1 MPLYSSLG
9 YNIEQDIDIET
20 VKGIQFSLL
29 SPDEIIKRSVC
40 EVTKTDTYAG
50 NEPVVNGL
58 FDIRMGA
65 LELNRLCGTCGL
77 KASLCPNHM
86 GHIVLETPL
95 FHIMFYDVTRKLM
108 KCMCFHCSKLIIS
121 EDTTDKHFKEEI
133 TRIKGIKNN
142 LKRFEGYVK
151 FITNVQSKYK
161 NGGICGFDGS
171 TGCENKLHY
180 NVKKTPFK
188 LHLEY
193 MEDKVKGEVEIT
205 AEQVL
210 KVFSR
215 LSDKDIEL
223 LGFNP
228 IWSRPEWLL
237 CTVLPVP
244 PPAVRPSIIEEN
256 GQRREDDLTHKLC
269 DIVKFNQ
276 FYKEKKER
284 NFNTDILKNSALILQ
299 YHVFTLLNN
308 SIPGITASL
317 QRNGRKMKS
326 VSDRMKKKD
335 GRIRGNLNAKRVDQ
349 SARSVITPDPYIS
362 IDQLGIP
369 IKVAMNLT
377 FPEIV
382 NANNIEKVKQLIL
395 NGPDVWPGA
404 KYIHKAGKNG
414 IIMNIKYCNLG
425 EMADNLQY
433 GDVVHRHIQ
442 DDDYVLFNRQP
453 SLHKMSMMC
462 HRAKIMPF
470 KTFRLNVLD
479 TPPYNADFDGDEMN
493 MHLPQTVQTM
503 NELKDLAY
511 IPYMI
516 ISQKDGVPI
525 IGMVQDVLLGSY
537 RISDDK
543 VRLDAKAVANLQMV
557 NSMFSGNLPSNT
569 KEYTGKEIYS
579 MILPPNMNT
588 KVKKFEVINSVIK
601 AGKLDKHSF
610 KALSSGLIP
619 LIYHDYGPT
628 ACRNFLD
635 NTQRLICRWLML
647 DGFSVGLSDLM
658 MEVDPKIAVK
668 DVIKTHKDQAIKLL
682 DDFRSGIEK
691 NDTIYDNESFI
702 ENKLI
707 NIVNKL
713 NKEVE
718 NICMQTLSDDT
729 NRMIN
734 MVNSG
739 SKGKISN
746 VTQIMGCVAQ
756 IKVEGKRIPYGFT
769 GRTLPHYTKYDDG
782 PEARGFVENG
792 FIEGLTPQEV
802 FFHAMGG
809 REGLIDTAVK
819 SVTGDTPILI
829 IENGYTKYINIGE
842 WIDSKIDNPDN
853 KTLVEQF
860 GPEDANMEML
870 GLFEN
875 EAYIPTCYHDGKVI
889 WGKMTNVSRHDSGDI
904 LYEIVTKSGRKVKVT
919 KSKSLIIWNADKQE
933 FVSMETDKVKIGD
946 AVPVS
951 TILPAPPV
959 SLKPYI
965 KMSKYF
971 DKKTT
976 IFSRDLFRAK
986 KMICD
991 KKQLP
996 GDWYE
1001 DNNGTVFT
1009 LPYPNQKALR
1019 RTLNESSE
1027 KIGLMHPNCVYSFY
1041 GVKITAHIP
1050 DKFQLDS
1057 DNGIFIGLFLADGN
1071 ARTKQGDIC
1080 ITKKETGVVNFVKYW
1095 FEKFDI
1101 NYRIDDRERKSSYDT
1116 YSVVGYSSI
1125 LANFLEKI
1133 LSHGA
1138 EHKYVPD
1145 FAMTAPI
1152 EFAKGIISGYFSGD
1166 GSIDT
1171 NTKTIRAGSISEKLI
1186 QTLSNLCARVGIFG
1200 KISKVNPTIENRGE
1214 DSKSYKTS
1222 KPSYVFYIRAK
1233 WAIKFK
1239 EEIILVNEEKQEKLL
1254 SLDIKQIEH
1263 MNFPTH
1269 NDVVLD
1275 KIVEINIIP
1284 QEIVMSTYP
1293 KAYDVTVPETG
1304 LFSTGHLVH
1313 VANTSDT
1320 GYIERRLVKSMEDT
1334 KVYYDFTVRN
1344 ATGVIVQFLYG
1355 EDGFDG
1361 AKVETQELPVIS
1373 MTPVEMVNNYL
1384 LRKEDELDVYMLKTT
1399 VDKIKKST
1407 YDKLNKLFEEICQD
1421 KDELITKVFD
1431 GAMKTDILYPIPF
1444 KRILIDAKTKL
1455 ENANIKRR
1463 KTDLDPEYVLEKITW
1478 VKNNLIIGSEACL
1491 FFKIL
1496 VNTYLNPKQMIVHY
1510 GFMKSIFNYIIEKVT
1525 KYFKQSVAHPG
1536 EMVGIVAA
1544 QTIGEI
1550 GTQMTLDSF
1559 HVSGTDA
1566 AVNAT
1571 SGVPRLKELLSVS
1584 KNIKTPT
1591 MFIHLK
1597 DDISKIDIINKI
1609 VPDEIVEECKKNS
1622 INVKTNIE
1630 VIRLCDVVYKSEIYW
1645 DEGTLTNIED
1655 DKEFVSMYNLFSS
1668 ETTEETSNLVLRLL
1682 IDKEKLL
1689 MYDLKM
1695 IDLYTQIIMNYSKY
1709 ITCVFSDDNSD
1720 QLIMRIKL
1728 DITSPHIYTLCQSE
1742 DHITILKAIEYNLI
1756 YNMLVKGVKGIKKVS
1771 LKSTRKA
1778 EYDIMEHNFKD
1789 VIRWSLNTD
1798 GTNMKA
1804 LFKDINVVYEKSR
1817 SNDIREIY
1825 TTLGIEAARKALVLE
1840 LDNVIGEGAINYRH
1854 VSLLVDTMTNRG
1866 QLMSIDRHG
1875 INRSD
1880 VGPLAKCSFEETTD
1894 MLVNASIFSEYD
1906 QLNGVSANVMLG
1918 HKPPCG
1924 TGDFDII
1931 IDEDKYTE
1939 IMKDIV
1945 ISKNDINTI
1954 IEDPDGEEENDI
1966 FINVNIPE
1974 YAKDSKDCFNR
1985 FS

>member
-9 YNIEQDIDIET
+9 YNIDQDIDIEPI
-20 VKGIQFSLL
+20 KGIQFSLL

-40 EVTKTDTYAG
+40 EITKTDTYAG

-86 GHIVLETPL
+86 GHIVLETPVY
-95 FHIMFYDVTRKLM
+95 HIMFYDIARKLL
-108 KCMCFHCSKLIIS
+108 KCVCFHCSKLIVS
-121 EDTTDKHFKEEI
+121 ENTTDKNYKDEI
-133 TRIKGIKNN
+133 TKIKNIKNN
-142 LKRFEGYVK
+142 QKRFESYVK
-151 FITNVQSKYK
+151 FITTIQSKYK
-161 NGGICGFDGS
+161 NGGVCGFDGS
-171 TGCENKLHY
+171 TGCNNKLHF

-193 MEDKVKGEVEIT
+193 MEDKEKKEIEVT

-210 KVFSR
+210 KVFKR
-215 LSDKDIEL
+215 LSDTDIEL

-276 FYKEKKER
+276 FYKEKKESKK
-284 NFNTDILKNSALILQ
+284 NIEILKNSALILQ

-382 NANNIEKVKQLIL
+382 NAQNIENVKQLIL
-395 NGPDVWPGA
+395 NGPDKWPGA
-404 KYIHKAGKNG
+404 KYIHKNN
-414 IIMNIKYCNLG
+414 ITINIKYCNLG
-425 EMADNLQY
+425 EVAEKLQY

-442 DDDYVLFNRQP
+442 DNDYVLFNRQP

-462 HRAKIMPF
+462 HRAKVMPF

-503 NELKDLAY
+503 TELKDLAY

-516 ISQKDGVPI
+516 ISQKDGIPI

-537 RISDDK
+537 RISDDSVK
-543 VRLDAKAVANLQMV
+543 INAKIVANLQMV
-557 NSMFSGNLPSNT
+557 NSMFDGNFSIPSNGF
-569 KEYTGKEIYS
+569 YTGKEVYS

-588 KVKKFEVINSVIK
+588 KVKKFEVINSKIK
-601 AGKLDKHSF
+601 SGKLDKHSF
-610 KALSSGLIP
+610 KSLSSGLIP
-619 LIYHDYGPT
+619 VIYHDYGAS

-658 MEVDPKIAVK
+658 MDKDSKDNVK
-668 DVIKTHKDQAIKLL
+668 ESIKAKKEEAIQLL
-682 DDFRSGIEK
+682 DKFRNRKIV

-707 NIVNKL
+707 NILNQL
-713 NKEVE
+713 NKNVE
-718 NICMQTLSDDT
+718 DICTNTLKDST

-739 SKGKISN
+739 SKGKSSN

-769 GRTLPHYTKYDDG
+769 GRTLPHYCKYDDG

-819 SVTGDTPILI
+819 SVTGDTPIII
-829 IENGYTKYINIGE
+829 IENGETKYINIGE

-853 KTLVEQF
+853 KTNIEYY
-860 GPEDANMEML
+860 GPDQANMEL
-870 GLFEN
+870 LKLN
-875 EAYIPTCYHDGKVI
+875 EKVFIPTCDEDGKTTWSILTTV
-889 WGKMTNVSRHDSGDI
+889 TRHDPGEILHKINTRSGREVIVTSSKSMLVLRDNKYIEVSPKDMKVGDI
-904 LYEIVTKSGRKVKVT
+904 
-919 KSKSLIIWNADKQE
+919 
-933 FVSMETDKVKIGD
+933 
-946 AVPVS
+946 VP
-951 TILPAPPV
+951 TILDMPKPPIEI
-959 SLKPYI
+959 SYI
-965 KMSKYF
+965 EMNKYF
-971 DKKTT
+971 PKNEYIYGTDFHK
-976 IFSRDLFRAK
+976 A
-986 KMICD
+986 
-991 KKQLP
+991 KQLMENAMEGRSKIP
-996 GDWYE
+996 PKWWE
-1001 DNNGTVFT
+1001 NNNGKEFT
-1009 LPYPNQKALR
+1009 LPYPSKAR
-1019 RTLNESSE
+1019 FQRVNSGRSNIENIKTGCFYPYGASREHGHMPEYFKLNYE
-1027 KIGLMHPNCVYSFY
+1027 
-1041 GVKITAHIP
+1041 
-1050 DKFQLDS
+1050 
-1057 DNGIFIGLFLADGN
+1057 NGIFIGLYLADGC
-1071 ARTKQGDIC
+1071 THWDSGTIS
-1080 ITKKETGVVNFVKYW
+1080 ITKEEQGVKDFVKKW
-1095 FEKFDI
+1095 FSNQGFKYQERIRETPLGKITQLNGYTRYYCEFFD
-1101 NYRIDDRERKSSYDT
+1101 
-1116 YSVVGYSSI
+1116 
-1125 LANFLEKI
+1125 KI
-1133 LSHGA
+1133 MGHGA
-1138 EHKYVPD
+1138 SYKHIPS
-1145 FAMTAPI
+1145 FAYTAPD
-1152 EFAKGIISGYFSGD
+1152 EFVFGLLNGYFSGD
-1166 GSIDT
+1166 GSVSK
-1171 NTKTIRAGSISEKLI
+1171 NTISASSASKELMTGI
-1186 QTLSNLCARVGIFG
+1186 MHLCSRFGIFG
-1200 KISKVNPTIENRGE
+1200 KISTYQMSENNLGTE
-1214 DSKSYKTS
+1214 NI
-1222 KPSYVFYIRAK
+1222 KPSYRINISAQWFV
-1233 WAIKFK
+1233 KFRDTVSPL
-1239 EEIILVNEEKQEKLL
+1239 INNLKQVKL
-1254 SLDIKQIEH
+1254 
-1263 MNFPTH
+1263 
-1269 NDVVLD
+1269 NDVVINNDHRYYKPFNNTIMD
-1275 KIVEINIIP
+1275 KIISIEPINP
-1284 QEIVMSTYP
+1284 EEKYKKV
-1293 KAYDVTVPETG
+1293 YDVTVPDT
-1304 LFSTGHLVH
+1304 LNFNI
-1313 VANTSDT
+1313 ANNLTLRDTSDT

-1361 AKVETQELPVIS
+1361 SKVEKQDIPIME
-1373 MTPVEMVNNYL
+1373 MTTFEMVDNYL
-1384 LRKEDELDVYMLKTT
+1384 LRKEDELNVYLLKDSMKNINFT
-1399 VDKIKKST
+1399 
-1407 YDKLNKLFEEICQD
+1407 KLNKLFDDIITDRNEI
-1421 KDELITKVFD
+1421 ITNVFN
-1431 GAMKTDILYPIPF
+1431 GYMKEFILHPIPF
-1444 KRILIDAKTKL
+1444 KRILLDAKSKL

-1463 KTDLDPEYVLEKITW
+1463 KSDLNPNYILDKLDWIKT
-1478 VKNNLIIGSEACL
+1478 NLILSESSSL
-1491 FFKIL
+1491 FFRFL
-1496 VNTYLNPKQMIVHY
+1496 VNTYLNPKQIIVHY
-1510 GFMKSIFNYIIEKVT
+1510 GFMKSIFDYVIDKIT
-1525 KYFKQSVAHPG
+1525 KYFKQSIAHPG

-1597 DDISKIDIINKI
+1597 DDISKTDPTNIEISSKDKKHTI
-1609 VPDEIVEECKKNS
+1609 VK
-1622 INVKTNIE
+1622 NVKNNIE

-1645 DEGTLTNIED
+1645 DDNTLTGIDD
-1655 DKEFVSMYNLFSS
+1655 DKQFVSIYNLFSNDLPNKS
-1668 ETTEETSNLVLRLL
+1668 KLVLRLL
-1682 IDKEKLL
+1682 IDKEK
-1689 MYDLKM
+1689 MIIYDLKM
-1695 IDLYTQIIMNYSKY
+1695 IDLYTQIYNNYNKY
-1709 ITCVFSDDNSD
+1709 INCIYSDDNAE
-1720 QLIMRIKL
+1720 QLIMRINL
-1728 DITSPHIYTLCQSE
+1728 DIESPHLISLCNTE

-1756 YNMLVKGVKGIKKVS
+1756 YNMLIKGIKGIKKVS
-1771 LKSTRKA
+1771 LKEITQQ
-1778 EYDIMEHNFKD
+1778 EYNSDENCFKK
-1789 VIRWSLNTD
+1789 ISRWSLNTD
-1798 GTNMKA
+1798 GTNMKM
-1804 LFKDINVVYEKSR
+1804 LFRDTNIVYQKTF

-1825 TTLGIEAARKALVLE
+1825 NTLGIEAARKALIIE
-1840 LDNVIGEGAINYRH
+1840 LDNVIGEGTINYRH
-1854 VSLLVDTMTNRG
+1854 ISLLVDTMTNRG

-1918 HKPPCG
+1918 HKAPCG
-1924 TGDFDII
+1924 TGDFDVI
-1931 IDEDKYTE
+1931 IDEDKYMD
-1939 IMKDIV
+1939 IMKDI
-1945 ISKNDINTI
+1945 IIQKNEITPI
-1954 IEDPDGEEENDI
+1954 LENQTDENI
-1966 FINVNIPE
+1966 FIDINIPE
-1974 YAKDSKDCFNR
+1974 VDNINTSCFTR

>member
-9 YNIEQDIDIET
+9 YNIDQDIDIET
-20 VKGIQFSLL
+20 IKGIQFSLL

-95 FHIMFYDVTRKLM
+95 YHIMFYDITRKLL
-108 KCMCFHCSKLIIS
+108 KCMCFHCSKLIVS
-121 EDTTDKHFKEEI
+121 ENTTNPVFKEEI
-133 TRIKGIKNN
+133 SRIKGIKNN
-142 LKRFEGYVK
+142 HKRFEAYIK
-151 FITNVQSKYK
+151 FITTIQSKYK
-161 NGGICGFDGS
+161 TGGKCGFDGS
-171 TGCENKLHY
+171 TGCENYLHF

-193 MEDKVKGEVEIT
+193 MVNKEKKETEVT

-210 KVFSR
+210 KVFKR
-215 LSDKDIEL
+215 LCDTDIEL

-284 NFNTDILKNSALILQ
+284 NQNVDILKNSALILQ

-382 NANNIEKVKQLIL
+382 NANNISKVREMIL
-395 NGPDVWPGA
+395 NGPDKWPGA
-404 KYIHKAGKNG
+404 KYIHKIGKNG
-414 IIMNIKYCNLG
+414 IIINIKYCNLG
-425 EMADNLQY
+425 EIAESLQY
-433 GDVVHRHIQ
+433 GDVVYRHIQ

-462 HRAKIMPF
+462 HRAKVMPY

-543 VRLDAKAVANLQMV
+543 VKLDAKAVSNLQMV
-557 NSMFSGNLPSNT
+557 NSMFDGNLPSNT
-569 KEYTGKEIYS
+569 KIYTGKEIYS

-610 KALSSGLIP
+610 KSLSSGLIP

-658 MEVDPKIAVK
+658 MEEEHRINVK
-668 DVIKTHKDQAIKLL
+668 EVIKKNKDEAIEVL
-682 DDFRSGIEK
+682 DKFRSGELK
-691 NDTIYDNESFI
+691 NDTIYDNEAFI

-707 NIVNKL
+707 NIVNLL
-713 NKEVE
+713 NREVE
-718 NICMQTLSDDT
+718 NICMKTLNDDT

-769 GRTLPHYTKYDDG
+769 GRTLPHYCKYDDG

-819 SVTGDTPILI
+819 SVTGDTPIII
-829 IENGYTKYINIGE
+829 IENGETKYINIGE

-870 GLFEN
+870 GLFET
-875 EAYIPTCYHDGKVI
+875 EAYIPSCYKDGKII

-904 LYEIVTKSGRKVKVT
+904 LYEIITKSGRNIKVT
-919 KSKSLIIWNADKQE
+919 KSKSLVIWNSDKKL
-933 FVSMETDKVKIGD
+933 FVETDTPNVKIGD
-946 AVPVS
+946 SIPVS
-951 TILPAPPV
+951 EILPEPPAV
-959 SLKPYI
+959 IKPYI
-965 KMSKYF
+965 DMTKYF
-971 DKKTT
+971 SKNEF
-976 IFSRDLFRAK
+976 IFSNDLFKAK
-986 KMICD
+986 DMIGNT
-991 KKQLP
+991 KALP

-1001 DNNGTVFT
+1001 KNNGNEFT

-1019 RTLNESSE
+1019 RTLNEGKARIE
-1027 KIGLMHPNCVYSFY
+1027 TMKPNSIYSY
-1041 GVKITAHIP
+1041 GSTRITTHFP
-1050 DKFQLDS
+1050 DKFNLDFE
-1057 DNGIFIGLFLADGN
+1057 NGVFIGLFLADGN
-1071 ARTKQGDIC
+1071 ARSKQGDIC
-1080 ITKKETGVVNFVKYW
+1080 ITKNEIGVIEFTKQW
-1095 FEKFDI
+1095 FSKFNI
-1101 NYRIDDRERKSSYDT
+1101 NYRIDDRTRKASYNT
-1116 YSVVGYSSI
+1116 YSIVGYSGI
-1125 LANFLEKI
+1125 LAKFLESA
-1133 LSHGA
+1133 LNHGA

-1145 FAMTAPI
+1145 FAITAPI
-1152 EFAKGIISGYFSGD
+1152 EFVKGIISGYFSGD
-1166 GSIDT
+1166 GSIDI
-1171 NTKTIRAGSISEKLI
+1171 NTKTITARSISEKLI
-1186 QTLSNLCARVGIFG
+1186 ITMSNLCARIGIFA
-1200 KISKVNPTIENRGE
+1200 KISKTEPTIENRGK
-1214 DSKSYKTS
+1214 DSKSFHTT
-1222 KPSYVFYIRAK
+1222 KPSYIMYIRAK
-1233 WAIKFK
+1233 WAVKFK
-1239 EEIILVNEEKQEKLL
+1239 QEILLVNNDKQTKLNKL
-1254 SLDIKQIEH
+1254 NITKLEH
-1263 MNFPTH
+1263 SNFPTH

-1275 KIVEINIIP
+1275 EIVDIKIIP
-1284 QEIVMSTYP
+1284 QEIVASVYP

-1304 LFSTGHLVH
+1304 MFSTGHLIH
-1313 VANTSDT
+1313 VTNTSDT

-1361 AKVETQELPVIS
+1361 SKVEIQELPIIK
-1373 MTPVEMVNNYL
+1373 MNTMEMVDNYL
-1384 LRKEDELDVYMLKTT
+1384 LRKEDELSIYMLKSIS
-1399 VDKIKKST
+1399 DKIKSST
-1407 YDKLNKLFEEICQD
+1407 YTRLNNLFEEIVND
-1421 KDELITKVFD
+1421 KNTIITQVFD
-1431 GAMKTDILYPIPF
+1431 GFMKTDILYPIPF

-1455 ENANIKRR
+1455 ENANVKRR
-1463 KTDLDPEYVLEKITW
+1463 KTDLEPEYVLDKIEW
-1478 VKNNLIIGSEACL
+1478 IKQNLILDSNACL
-1491 FFKIL
+1491 SFRLL

-1510 GFMKSIFNYIIEKVT
+1510 GFMKKIFDYIVEKIT
-1525 KYFKQSVAHPG
+1525 KYFKQSIAHPG

-1597 DDISKIDIINKI
+1597 DDISKIDITPNTREDDYKRLLD
-1609 VPDEIVEECKKNS
+1609 VKN
-1622 INVKTNIE
+1622 NIE

-1645 DEGTLTNIED
+1645 DDGSLNNLTNIEE
-1655 DKEFVSMYNLFSS
+1655 DKEFVKMYNLFSN
-1668 ETTEETSNLVLRLL
+1668 TQEESSKLVLRLL
-1682 IDKEKLL
+1682 IDKEKML
-1689 MYDLKM
+1689 MYDIKM
-1695 IDLYTQIIMNYSKY
+1695 IDLYTQITINYNKY
-1709 ITCVFSDDNSD
+1709 ISCIFSDDNAD

-1728 DITSPHIYTLCQSE
+1728 DISSPHIINLCNTE

-1771 LKSTRKA
+1771 LKSTRKL
-1778 EYDIMEHNFKD
+1778 EYDIEENTFKD
-1789 VIRWSLNTD
+1789 VLRWSLNTD
-1798 GTNMKA
+1798 GTNMKS
-1804 LFKDINVVYEKSR
+1804 LFKDINIVYEKSR

-1825 TTLGIEAARKALVLE
+1825 TTLGVEAARKALILE
-1840 LDNVIGEGAINYRH
+1840 LDNVIGEGTINYRH

-1918 HKPPCG
+1918 HKAPCG
-1924 TGDFDII
+1924 TGDFDVI
-1931 IDEDKYTE
+1931 IDEDKYID
-1939 IMKDIV
+1939 IMKDVIV
-1945 ISKNDINTI
+1945 YKNDITPI
-1954 IEDPDGEEENDI
+1954 LEEEEDDDI
-1966 FINVNIPE
+1966 FININIPTTE
-1974 YAKDSKDCFNR
+1974 NDSSKQCFVNR

>member
-9 YNIEQDIDIET
+9 YNIDQDIDIEPI
-20 VKGIQFSLL
+20 KGIQFSLL

-40 EVTKTDTYAG
+40 EITKTDTYAG

-86 GHIVLETPL
+86 GHIVLETPVY
-95 FHIMFYDVTRKLM
+95 HIMFYDIARKLL
-108 KCMCFHCSKLIIS
+108 KCVCFHCSKLIVS
-121 EDTTDKHFKEEI
+121 ENTTDKNFKDEI
-133 TRIKGIKNN
+133 TRIKNIKNN
-142 LKRFEGYVK
+142 LKRFEAYVK
-151 FITNVQSKYK
+151 FITTIQSKYK
-161 NGGICGFDGS
+161 NGGVCGFDGC
-171 TGCENKLHY
+171 TGCNNKLHF

-193 MEDKVKGEVEIT
+193 MEDKEKKEVEVT

-210 KVFSR
+210 KVFKR
-215 LSDKDIEL
+215 LSDTDIEL

-276 FYKEKKER
+276 FYKEKKESKK
-284 NFNTDILKNSALILQ
+284 NIEILKNSALILQ

-382 NANNIEKVKQLIL
+382 NEQNIENVKQLIL
-395 NGPDVWPGA
+395 NGPDKWPGA
-404 KYIHKAGKNG
+404 KYIHKNN
-414 IIMNIKYCNLG
+414 ITINIKYCNLG
-425 EMADNLQY
+425 EVAEKLQY

-442 DDDYVLFNRQP
+442 DNDYVLFNRQP

-462 HRAKIMPF
+462 HRAKVMPF

-503 NELKDLAY
+503 TELKDLAY

-516 ISQKDGVPI
+516 ISQKDGIPI
-525 IGMVQDVLLGSY
+525 IGMVQDVLLGAY
-537 RISDDK
+537 RISDDSVK
-543 VRLDAKAVANLQMV
+543 IDPKTVANLQMV
-557 NSMFSGNLPSNT
+557 NSMFDGNFSIPSNGF
-569 KEYTGKEIYS
+569 YTGKEVYS

-588 KVKKFEVINSVIK
+588 KVKKFEVINSKIK
-601 AGKLDKHSF
+601 SGKLDKHSF
-610 KALSSGLIP
+610 KSLSSGLIP
-619 LIYHDYGPT
+619 VIYHDYGAS

-658 MEVDPKIAVK
+658 MDKDSKESVK
-668 DVIKTHKDQAIKLL
+668 EAIKAKKEEAIQLL
-682 DDFRSGIEK
+682 DKFRNRKIV

-707 NIVNKL
+707 NILNQL
-713 NKEVE
+713 NKNVE
-718 NICMQTLSDDT
+718 EICTDTLKDDT

-739 SKGKISN
+739 SKGKSSN

-769 GRTLPHYTKYDDG
+769 GRTLPHYCKYDDG

-819 SVTGDTPILI
+819 SVTGDTPIII
-829 IENGYTKYINIGE
+829 IENGETKYINIGE

-853 KTLVEQF
+853 KTNIEYY
-860 GPEDANMEML
+860 GPDQANMEL
-870 GLFEN
+870 LKLN
-875 EAYIPTCYHDGKVI
+875 EKVFIPTCDEDGKTTWSILTTV
-889 WGKMTNVSRHDSGDI
+889 TRHDPGEILHKINTRSGREVIVTSSKSMLVLRDNKYIEVSPKDMKVGDI
-904 LYEIVTKSGRKVKVT
+904 
-919 KSKSLIIWNADKQE
+919 
-933 FVSMETDKVKIGD
+933 
-946 AVPVS
+946 VP
-951 TILPAPPV
+951 TILDMPKPPIEI
-959 SLKPYI
+959 SYI
-965 KMSKYF
+965 EMNKYF
-971 DKKTT
+971 PKNEYIYGTDFHK
-976 IFSRDLFRAK
+976 A
-986 KMICD
+986 
-991 KKQLP
+991 KQLMENAMEGRSKIP
-996 GDWYE
+996 PKWWE
-1001 DNNGTVFT
+1001 NNNGKEFT
-1009 LPYPNQKALR
+1009 LPYQSKAR
-1019 RTLNESSE
+1019 FQRVNSGRSNIENIKTGCFYPYGASREHGHMPEYFKLNYE
-1027 KIGLMHPNCVYSFY
+1027 
-1041 GVKITAHIP
+1041 
-1050 DKFQLDS
+1050 
-1057 DNGIFIGLFLADGN
+1057 NGIFIGLYLADGC
-1071 ARTKQGDIC
+1071 THWDSGTIS
-1080 ITKKETGVVNFVKYW
+1080 ITKEEQGVKDFVKKW
-1095 FEKFDI
+1095 FSNQGFKYQERIRETPLGKITQLNGYTRYYCEFFD
-1101 NYRIDDRERKSSYDT
+1101 
-1116 YSVVGYSSI
+1116 
-1125 LANFLEKI
+1125 KI
-1133 LSHGA
+1133 MGHGA
-1138 EHKYVPD
+1138 SYKHIPS
-1145 FAMTAPI
+1145 FAYTAPD
-1152 EFAKGIISGYFSGD
+1152 EFVIGLLNGYFSGD
-1166 GSIDT
+1166 GSVNK
-1171 NTKTIRAGSISEKLI
+1171 NTISASSASKELMTGI
-1186 QTLSNLCARVGIFG
+1186 MHLCSRFGIFG
-1200 KISKVNPTIENRGE
+1200 KISTHQMSENNLGTE
-1214 DSKSYKTS
+1214 NI
-1222 KPSYVFYIRAK
+1222 KPSYRINISAQWFV
-1233 WAIKFK
+1233 KFRDTVSPL
-1239 EEIILVNEEKQEKLL
+1239 INNLKQVKL
-1254 SLDIKQIEH
+1254 
-1263 MNFPTH
+1263 
-1269 NDVVLD
+1269 NDVVINNDHRYYKPFNNTIMD
-1275 KIVEINIIP
+1275 KIISIEPINP
-1284 QEIVMSTYP
+1284 EEKYKKV
-1293 KAYDVTVPETG
+1293 YDVTVPDT
-1304 LFSTGHLVH
+1304 LNFNI
-1313 VANTSDT
+1313 ANNLTLRDTSDT

-1361 AKVETQELPVIS
+1361 SKVEKQDIPIME
-1373 MTPVEMVNNYL
+1373 MTTFEMVENYL
-1384 LRKEDELDVYMLKTT
+1384 LRKEDELNVYLLKDAMKNINFTR
-1399 VDKIKKST
+1399 
-1407 YDKLNKLFEEICQD
+1407 LNKLFDDIITDRNEI
-1421 KDELITKVFD
+1421 ITNVFN
-1431 GAMKTDILYPIPF
+1431 GYMKEFILHPIPF
-1444 KRILIDAKTKL
+1444 KRILLDAKSKL

-1463 KTDLDPEYVLEKITW
+1463 KSDLNPNYILDKLDWIKT
-1478 VKNNLIIGSEACL
+1478 NLILGESSSL
-1491 FFKIL
+1491 FFRFL
-1496 VNTYLNPKQMIVHY
+1496 VNTYLNPKQIIVHY
-1510 GFMKSIFNYIIEKVT
+1510 GFMKSIFDYVIDRIT
-1525 KYFKQSVAHPG
+1525 KYFKQSIAHPG

-1591 MFIHLK
+1591 VFIHLK
-1597 DDISKIDIINKI
+1597 DDISKTDPTNTEITSKEKKHAI
-1609 VPDEIVEECKKNS
+1609 VK
-1622 INVKTNIE
+1622 NVKNNIE

-1645 DEGTLTNIED
+1645 DDNTLTGIDD
-1655 DKEFVSMYNLFSS
+1655 DKEFVSIYNLFSNDLPNKS
-1668 ETTEETSNLVLRLL
+1668 KLVLRLL
-1682 IDKEKLL
+1682 IDKEKMI

-1695 IDLYTQIIMNYSKY
+1695 IDLYTQIYNNYNKY
-1709 ITCVFSDDNSD
+1709 INCIYSDDNAE
-1720 QLIMRIKL
+1720 QLIMRINL
-1728 DITSPHIYTLCQSE
+1728 DIESPYLVTLCNTE

-1756 YNMLVKGVKGIKKVS
+1756 YNMLIKGIKGIKKVS
-1771 LKSTRKA
+1771 LKETTQQ
-1778 EYDIMEHNFKD
+1778 EYDIDENCFKK
-1789 VIRWSLNTD
+1789 ISRWSLNTD
-1798 GTNMKA
+1798 GTNMKM
-1804 LFKDINVVYEKSR
+1804 LFRDINIVYEKTF

-1825 TTLGIEAARKALVLE
+1825 NTLGIEAARKALIIE
-1840 LDNVIGEGAINYRH
+1840 LDSVIGEGTINYRH
-1854 VSLLVDTMTNRG
+1854 ISLLVDTMTNRG

-1918 HKPPCG
+1918 HKAPCG
-1924 TGDFDII
+1924 TGDFDVI
-1931 IDEDKYTE
+1931 IDEDKYID
-1939 IMKDIV
+1939 IMKDV
-1945 ISKNDINTI
+1945 IIYKNDITPI
-1954 IEDPDGEEENDI
+1954 LEEQEDDDDI
-1966 FINVNIPE
+1966 FININIPTTE
-1974 YAKDSKDCFNR
+1974 KNASNKCFVNR

>member
-9 YNIEQDIDIET
+9 YNIDQDIDIEPI
-20 VKGIQFSLL
+20 KGIQFSLL

-86 GHIVLETPL
+86 GHIVLETPVY
-95 FHIMFYDVTRKLM
+95 HIMFYDIARKLL
-108 KCMCFHCSKLIIS
+108 KCVCFHCSKLIIS
-121 EDTTDKHFKEEI
+121 ENTTDKNYKDEI
-133 TRIKGIKNN
+133 TKIKNIKNN
-142 LKRFEGYVK
+142 QKRFEAYVK
-151 FITNVQSKYK
+151 FITTIQSKYK
-161 NGGICGFDGS
+161 NGGVCGFDGS
-171 TGCENKLHY
+171 TGCNNKLHF

-193 MEDKVKGEVEIT
+193 MEDKEKKEIEVT

-210 KVFSR
+210 KVFKR
-215 LSDKDIEL
+215 LSDTDIEL

-276 FYKEKKER
+276 FYKEKKESKK
-284 NFNTDILKNSALILQ
+284 NIEILKNSALILQ

-382 NANNIEKVKQLIL
+382 NAQNIETVKGLIL
-395 NGPDVWPGA
+395 NGPDKWPGA
-404 KYIHKAGKNG
+404 KYIHKDN
-414 IIMNIKYCNLG
+414 ITINIKYCNLG
-425 EMADNLQY
+425 EVAEKLQY

-442 DDDYVLFNRQP
+442 DNDYVLFNRQP

-462 HRAKIMPF
+462 HRAKVMPF

-503 NELKDLAY
+503 IELKDLAY

-516 ISQKDGVPI
+516 ISQKDGIPI

-537 RISDDK
+537 RISDDSVK
-543 VRLDAKAVANLQMV
+543 INAKTVANLQMI
-557 NSMFSGNLPSNT
+557 NSMFDGNFSIPSNGF
-569 KEYTGKEIYS
+569 YTGKEVYS

-588 KVKKFEVINSVIK
+588 KVKKFEVINSKIK
-601 AGKLDKHSF
+601 SGKLDKHSF
-610 KALSSGLIP
+610 KSLSNGLIP
-619 LIYHDYGPT
+619 IIYHDYGAS

-658 MEVDPKIAVK
+658 MDKDSKDNVK
-668 DVIKTHKDQAIKLL
+668 ESIKAKKEEAIQLL
-682 DDFRSGIEK
+682 DKFRNRKIV

-707 NIVNKL
+707 NILNQL
-713 NKEVE
+713 NKNVE
-718 NICMQTLSDDT
+718 DICTNTLKDST

-739 SKGKISN
+739 SKGKSSN

-769 GRTLPHYTKYDDG
+769 GRTLPHYCKYDDG

-819 SVTGDTPILI
+819 
-829 IENGYTKYINIGE
+829 
-842 WIDSKIDNPDN
+842 
-853 KTLVEQF
+853 
-860 GPEDANMEML
+860 
-870 GLFEN
+870 
-875 EAYIPTCYHDGKVI
+875 
-889 WGKMTNVSRHDSGDI
+889 
-904 LYEIVTKSGRKVKVT
+904 
-919 KSKSLIIWNADKQE
+919 
-933 FVSMETDKVKIGD
+933 
-946 AVPVS
+946 
-951 TILPAPPV
+951 
-959 SLKPYI
+959 
-965 KMSKYF
+965 
-971 DKKTT
+971 
-976 IFSRDLFRAK
+976 
-986 KMICD
+986 
-991 KKQLP
+991 
-996 GDWYE
+996 
-1001 DNNGTVFT
+1001 
-1009 LPYPNQKALR
+1009 
-1019 RTLNESSE
+1019 
-1027 KIGLMHPNCVYSFY
+1027 
-1041 GVKITAHIP
+1041 
-1050 DKFQLDS
+1050 
-1057 DNGIFIGLFLADGN
+1057 
-1071 ARTKQGDIC
+1071 
-1080 ITKKETGVVNFVKYW
+1080 
-1095 FEKFDI
+1095 
-1101 NYRIDDRERKSSYDT
+1101 
-1116 YSVVGYSSI
+1116 
-1125 LANFLEKI
+1125 
-1133 LSHGA
+1133 
-1138 EHKYVPD
+1138 
-1145 FAMTAPI
+1145 
-1152 EFAKGIISGYFSGD
+1152 
-1166 GSIDT
+1166 
-1171 NTKTIRAGSISEKLI
+1171 
-1186 QTLSNLCARVGIFG
+1186 
-1200 KISKVNPTIENRGE
+1200 
-1214 DSKSYKTS
+1214 
-1222 KPSYVFYIRAK
+1222 
-1233 WAIKFK
+1233 
-1239 EEIILVNEEKQEKLL
+1239 
-1254 SLDIKQIEH
+1254 
-1263 MNFPTH
+1263 
-1269 NDVVLD
+1269 
-1275 KIVEINIIP
+1275 
-1284 QEIVMSTYP
+1284 
-1293 KAYDVTVPETG
+1293 
-1304 LFSTGHLVH
+1304 
-1313 VANTSDT
+1313 TSDT

-1361 AKVETQELPVIS
+1361 SKVEKQDIPIME
-1373 MTPVEMVNNYL
+1373 MTTFEMVDNYL
-1384 LRKEDELDVYMLKTT
+1384 LRKEDELNVYLLKDSMKNINFTR
-1399 VDKIKKST
+1399 
-1407 YDKLNKLFEEICQD
+1407 LNKLFDDIITDRNEI
-1421 KDELITKVFD
+1421 ITNVFN
-1431 GAMKTDILYPIPF
+1431 GYIKEFILHPIPF
-1444 KRILIDAKTKL
+1444 KRILLDAKSKL

-1463 KTDLDPEYVLEKITW
+1463 KSDLNPNYILDKLDWIKT
-1478 VKNNLIIGSEACL
+1478 NLILSESSSL
-1491 FFKIL
+1491 FFRFL
-1496 VNTYLNPKQMIVHY
+1496 VNTYLNPKQIIVHY
-1510 GFMKSIFNYIIEKVT
+1510 GFMKSIFDYVIDKIT
-1525 KYFKQSVAHPG
+1525 KYFKQSIAHPG

-1597 DDISKIDIINKI
+1597 DDISKTDPTNIEISSKDKKHTI
-1609 VPDEIVEECKKNS
+1609 VN
-1622 INVKTNIE
+1622 NVKNNIE

-1645 DEGTLTNIED
+1645 DDNTLTGIDD
-1655 DKEFVSMYNLFSS
+1655 DKQFVSIYNLFSNDLPNKS
-1668 ETTEETSNLVLRLL
+1668 KLVLRLL
-1682 IDKEKLL
+1682 IDKEK
-1689 MYDLKM
+1689 MVIYNLKM
-1695 IDLYTQIIMNYSKY
+1695 IDLYTQIYNNYNKY
-1709 ITCVFSDDNSD
+1709 INCIYSDDNAE
-1720 QLIMRIKL
+1720 QLIMRINL
-1728 DITSPHIYTLCQSE
+1728 DIESPHLISLCNTE

-1756 YNMLVKGVKGIKKVS
+1756 YNMLIKGIKGIKKVS
-1771 LKSTRKA
+1771 LKEITQQ
-1778 EYDIMEHNFKD
+1778 EYNSDENCFKK
-1789 VIRWSLNTD
+1789 ISRWSLNTD
-1798 GTNMKA
+1798 GTNMKM
-1804 LFKDINVVYEKSR
+1804 LFRDTNIVYEKTF

-1825 TTLGIEAARKALVLE
+1825 NTLGIEAARKALIIE
-1840 LDNVIGEGAINYRH
+1840 LDNVIGEGTINYRH
-1854 VSLLVDTMTNRG
+1854 ISLLVDTMTNRG

-1918 HKPPCG
+1918 HKAPCG
-1924 TGDFDII
+1924 TGDFDVI
-1931 IDEDKYTE
+1931 IDEDKYMD
-1939 IMKDIV
+1939 IMKDI
-1945 ISKNDINTI
+1945 IIQKNEITPILENQTDENIFIDINIPEVDDINT
-1954 IEDPDGEEENDI
+1954 
-1966 FINVNIPE
+1966 
-1974 YAKDSKDCFNR
+1974 SCFTR
-1985 FS
+1985 FSEI

>member
-133 TRIKGIKNN
+133 NRIKGIKNN

-151 FITNVQSKYK
+151 FITAVQSKYK

-193 MEDKVKGEVEIT
+193 MENKVKEEVEIT

-210 KVFSR
+210 KVFRR
-215 LSDKDIEL
+215 LSDKDIEM

-284 NFNTDILKNSALILQ
+284 NYNTDILKNSALILQ

-395 NGPDVWPGA
+395 NGPDLWPGA
-404 KYIHKAGKNG
+404 KYIHKVGKNG

-462 HRAKIMPF
+462 HRAKVMPF

-557 NSMFSGNLPSNT
+557 NSMFIGNLPSNT

-658 MEVDPKIAVK
+658 MEESPKIEVK
-668 DVIKTHKDQAIKLL
+668 DIIKTHKDQAIKLL
-682 DDFRSGIEK
+682 DDFRSGMEK

-718 NICMQTLSDDT
+718 NICMKTLSDDT

-829 IENGYTKYINIGE
+829 IENGETKYINIGE
-842 WIDSKIDNPDN
+842 WIDNILDNPDN
-853 KTLVEQF
+853 KTNIEYY
-860 GPEDANMEML
+860 GPEQANMEL
-870 GLFEN
+870 LN
-875 EAYIPTCYHDGKVI
+875 LKTPVLIPTCDEDGNSSWAELTTV
-889 WGKMTNVSRHDSGDI
+889 TRHDPGELLYKITTRSGR
-904 LYEIVTKSGRKVKVT
+904 EVIVTA
-919 KSKSLIIWNADKQE
+919 SKSMLILNA
-933 FVSMETDKVKIGD
+933 ETQKYNEVRPEDMKIGD
-946 AVPVS
+946 FVP
-951 TILPAPPV
+951 TILNMPKPPIET
-959 SLKPYI
+959 KYI
-965 KMSKYF
+965 EMDKYF
-971 DKKTT
+971 PRTEYVYGTDFHK
-976 IFSRDLFRAK
+976 AK
-986 KMICD
+986 ILMDEAMIGRS
-991 KKQLP
+991 KIVSK
-996 GDWYE
+996 WWE
-1001 DNNGTVFT
+1001 TNNGTEFI
-1009 LPYPNQKALR
+1009 LPYPSKAR
-1019 RTLNESSE
+1019 FQRVNSGRSNVDNIKEGCFYPFGASREHGHMPEKFMLNY
-1027 KIGLMHPNCVYSFY
+1027 N
-1041 GVKITAHIP
+1041 
-1050 DKFQLDS
+1050 
-1057 DNGIFIGLFLADGN
+1057 NGIFIGLYLADGCTHWD
-1071 ARTKQGDIC
+1071 AGTVS
-1080 ITKKETGVVNFVKYW
+1080 ITKDEEGVLDFATKWFNDHGFKHKITVRETIMGTITQFN
-1095 FEKFDI
+1095 
-1101 NYRIDDRERKSSYDT
+1101 
-1116 YSVVGYSSI
+1116 GYSRYYCE
-1125 LANFLEKI
+1125 FLDKI
-1133 LSHGA
+1133 VGHGA
-1138 EHKYVPD
+1138 GNKHIPN
-1145 FAMTAPI
+1145 FAYTAPD
-1152 EFAKGIISGYFSGD
+1152 EFVIGLLNGYFSGD
-1166 GSIDT
+1166 GSV
-1171 NTKTIRAGSISEKLI
+1171 SERNITASSASKELMDGI
-1186 QTLSNLCARVGIFG
+1186 MHLCSRFGIFG
-1200 KISKVNPTIENRGE
+1200 KISMYQAKNNNLNTVNILPSHRISITAQWVVKFREIVSPLINKLKQDRLDHINVNKDHRYYSPLNNTI
-1214 DSKSYKTS
+1214 K
-1222 KPSYVFYIRAK
+1222 
-1233 WAIKFK
+1233 
-1239 EEIILVNEEKQEKLL
+1239 
-1254 SLDIKQIEH
+1254 
-1263 MNFPTH
+1263 
-1269 NDVVLD
+1269 D
-1275 KIVEINIIP
+1275 KIISIEPIKP
-1284 QEIVMSTYP
+1284 EDKYLKM
-1293 KAYDVTVPETG
+1293 YDVTVP
-1304 LFSTGHLVH
+1304 STFNFTL
-1313 VANTSDT
+1313 ANNLTVYDTSDT

-1361 AKVETQELPVIS
+1361 SKVETQEIPVIG
-1373 MTPVEMVNNYL
+1373 MTNIEMVNNYL
-1384 LRKEDELDVYMLKTT
+1384 LRKEDELDMYMLKTT
-1399 VDKIKKST
+1399 IGKIKKTT
-1407 YDKLNKLFEEICQD
+1407 YNKLNTLFEEICND
-1421 KDELITKVFD
+1421 KNELITKVFD

-1463 KTDLDPEYVLEKITW
+1463 KTDLDPEYILEKIEW
-1478 VKNNLIIGSEACL
+1478 VKNNLIVGNTACL

-1510 GFMKSIFNYIIEKVT
+1510 GFMKSIFDYIIEKVT
-1525 KYFKQSVAHPG
+1525 KYFKQSIAHPG

-1597 DDISKIDIINKI
+1597 DDISKIDITNGV
-1609 VPDEIVEECKKNS
+1609 VPDDLVEECKKNS

-1645 DEGTLTNIED
+1645 DEGSLTNIED
-1655 DKEFVSMYNLFSS
+1655 DKEFVSIYKLFSS

-1682 IDKEKLL
+1682 IDKEKML

-1709 ITCVFSDDNSD
+1709 LTCVFSDDNSD

-1728 DITSPHIYTLCQSE
+1728 DINSPHISTLCQSE

-1778 EYDIMEHNFKD
+1778 EYDINEGNFKD
-1789 VIRWSLNTD
+1789 VLRWSLNTD
-1798 GTNMKA
+1798 GTNMKS

-1825 TTLGIEAARKALVLE
+1825 NTLGIEAARKALVLE

-1931 IDEDKYTE
+1931 IDEDKYME

-1945 ISKNDINTI
+1945 ISKNDISTI
-1954 IEDPDGEEENDI
+1954 VEEDVEHENDI
-1966 FINVNIPE
+1966 FINVNIPDYE
-1974 YAKDSKDCFNR
+1974 KGSKECFNR

>member
-9 YNIEQDIDIET
+9 YNIDQDIDIEPI
-20 VKGIQFSLL
+20 KGIQFSLL

-40 EVTKTDTYAG
+40 EITKTDTYAG

-86 GHIVLETPL
+86 GHIVLETPVY
-95 FHIMFYDVTRKLM
+95 HIMFYDIARKLL
-108 KCMCFHCSKLIIS
+108 KCVCFHCSKLIVS
-121 EDTTDKHFKEEI
+121 ENTTDKNFKDEI
-133 TRIKGIKNN
+133 TRIKNIKNN
-142 LKRFEGYVK
+142 LKRFEAYVK
-151 FITNVQSKYK
+151 FITTIQSKYK
-161 NGGICGFDGS
+161 NGGVCGFDGC
-171 TGCENKLHY
+171 TGCNNKLHF

-193 MEDKVKGEVEIT
+193 MEDKEKKEIEVT

-210 KVFSR
+210 KVFKR
-215 LSDKDIEL
+215 LSDSDIEL

-276 FYKEKKER
+276 FYKEKKESKK
-284 NFNTDILKNSALILQ
+284 NIEILKNSALILQ

-382 NANNIEKVKQLIL
+382 NEQNIENVKQLIL
-395 NGPDVWPGA
+395 NGPDKWPGA
-404 KYIHKAGKNG
+404 KYIHKNN
-414 IIMNIKYCNLG
+414 ITINIKYCNLG
-425 EMADNLQY
+425 EVAEKLQY

-442 DDDYVLFNRQP
+442 DNDYVLFNRQP

-462 HRAKIMPF
+462 HRAKVMPF

-503 NELKDLAY
+503 TELKDLAY

-516 ISQKDGVPI
+516 ISQKDGIPI
-525 IGMVQDVLLGSY
+525 IGMVQDVLLGAY
-537 RISDDK
+537 RISDDSVK
-543 VRLDAKAVANLQMV
+543 IDPKTVANLQMV
-557 NSMFSGNLPSNT
+557 NSMFDGNFSIPSNGF
-569 KEYTGKEIYS
+569 YTGKEVYS

-588 KVKKFEVINSVIK
+588 KVKKFEVINSKIK
-601 AGKLDKHSF
+601 SGKLDKHSF
-610 KALSSGLIP
+610 KSLSSGLIP
-619 LIYHDYGPT
+619 VIYHDYGAS

-658 MEVDPKIAVK
+658 MDKDSKESVK
-668 DVIKTHKDQAIKLL
+668 EAIKAKKEEAIQLL
-682 DDFRSGIEK
+682 DKFRNRKIV

-707 NIVNKL
+707 NILNQL
-713 NKEVE
+713 NKNVE
-718 NICMQTLSDDT
+718 EICTDTLKDDT

-739 SKGKISN
+739 SKGKSSN

-769 GRTLPHYTKYDDG
+769 GRTLPHYCKYDDG

-819 SVTGDTPILI
+819 SVTGDTPIII
-829 IENGYTKYINIGE
+829 IENGETKYINIGE

-853 KTLVEQF
+853 KTNIEYY
-860 GPEDANMEML
+860 GPDQANMEL
-870 GLFEN
+870 LKLN
-875 EAYIPTCYHDGKVI
+875 EKVFIPTCDEDGKTTWSILTTV
-889 WGKMTNVSRHDSGDI
+889 TRHDPGEILHKINTRSGREVIVTSSKSMLVLRDNKYIEVSPKDMKVGDI
-904 LYEIVTKSGRKVKVT
+904 
-919 KSKSLIIWNADKQE
+919 
-933 FVSMETDKVKIGD
+933 
-946 AVPVS
+946 VP
-951 TILPAPPV
+951 TILDMPKPPIEI
-959 SLKPYI
+959 SYI
-965 KMSKYF
+965 EMNKYF
-971 DKKTT
+971 PKNEYIYGTDFHK
-976 IFSRDLFRAK
+976 A
-986 KMICD
+986 
-991 KKQLP
+991 KQLMENAMEGRSKIP
-996 GDWYE
+996 PKWWE
-1001 DNNGTVFT
+1001 NNNGKEFT
-1009 LPYPNQKALR
+1009 LPYQSKAR
-1019 RTLNESSE
+1019 FQRVNSGRSNIENIKTGCFYPYGASREHGHMPEYFKLNYE
-1027 KIGLMHPNCVYSFY
+1027 
-1041 GVKITAHIP
+1041 
-1050 DKFQLDS
+1050 
-1057 DNGIFIGLFLADGN
+1057 NGIFIGLYLADGC
-1071 ARTKQGDIC
+1071 THWDSGTIS
-1080 ITKKETGVVNFVKYW
+1080 ITKEEQGVKDFVKKW
-1095 FEKFDI
+1095 FSNQGFKYQERIRETPLGKITQLNGYTRYYCEFFD
-1101 NYRIDDRERKSSYDT
+1101 
-1116 YSVVGYSSI
+1116 
-1125 LANFLEKI
+1125 KI
-1133 LSHGA
+1133 MGHGA
-1138 EHKYVPD
+1138 SYKHIPS
-1145 FAMTAPI
+1145 FAYTAPD
-1152 EFAKGIISGYFSGD
+1152 EFVIGLLNGYFSGD
-1166 GSIDT
+1166 GSVNK
-1171 NTKTIRAGSISEKLI
+1171 NTISASSASKELMTGI
-1186 QTLSNLCARVGIFG
+1186 MHLCSRFGIFG
-1200 KISKVNPTIENRGE
+1200 KISTHQMSENNLGTE
-1214 DSKSYKTS
+1214 NI
-1222 KPSYVFYIRAK
+1222 KPSYRINISAQWFV
-1233 WAIKFK
+1233 KFRDTVSPL
-1239 EEIILVNEEKQEKLL
+1239 INNLKQVKL
-1254 SLDIKQIEH
+1254 
-1263 MNFPTH
+1263 
-1269 NDVVLD
+1269 NDVVINNDHRYYKPFNNTIMD
-1275 KIVEINIIP
+1275 KIISIEPINP
-1284 QEIVMSTYP
+1284 EEKYKKV
-1293 KAYDVTVPETG
+1293 YDVTVPDT
-1304 LFSTGHLVH
+1304 LNFNI
-1313 VANTSDT
+1313 ANNLTLRDTSDT

-1361 AKVETQELPVIS
+1361 SKVEKQDIPIME
-1373 MTPVEMVNNYL
+1373 MTTFEMVENYL
-1384 LRKEDELDVYMLKTT
+1384 LRKEDELNVYLLKDAMKNINFTR
-1399 VDKIKKST
+1399 
-1407 YDKLNKLFEEICQD
+1407 LNKLFDDIITDRNEI
-1421 KDELITKVFD
+1421 ITNVFN
-1431 GAMKTDILYPIPF
+1431 GYMKEFILHPIPF
-1444 KRILIDAKTKL
+1444 KRILLDAKSKL

-1463 KTDLDPEYVLEKITW
+1463 KSDLNPNYILDKLDWIKT
-1478 VKNNLIIGSEACL
+1478 NLILGESSSL
-1491 FFKIL
+1491 FFRFL
-1496 VNTYLNPKQMIVHY
+1496 VNTYLNPKQIIVHY
-1510 GFMKSIFNYIIEKVT
+1510 GFMKSIFDYVIDRIT
-1525 KYFKQSVAHPG
+1525 KYFKQSIAHPG

-1591 MFIHLK
+1591 VFIHLK
-1597 DDISKIDIINKI
+1597 DDISKTDPTNTEITSKEKKHAI
-1609 VPDEIVEECKKNS
+1609 VK
-1622 INVKTNIE
+1622 NVKNNIE

-1645 DEGTLTNIED
+1645 DDNTLTGIDD
-1655 DKEFVSMYNLFSS
+1655 DKEFVSIYNLFSNDLPNKS
-1668 ETTEETSNLVLRLL
+1668 KLVLRLL
-1682 IDKEKLL
+1682 IDKEKMI

-1695 IDLYTQIIMNYSKY
+1695 IDLYTQIYNNYNKY
-1709 ITCVFSDDNSD
+1709 INCIYSDDNAE
-1720 QLIMRIKL
+1720 QLIMRINL
-1728 DITSPHIYTLCQSE
+1728 DIESPYLVTLCNTE

-1756 YNMLVKGVKGIKKVS
+1756 YNMLIKGIKGIKKVS
-1771 LKSTRKA
+1771 LKETTQQ
-1778 EYDIMEHNFKD
+1778 EYDIDENCFKK
-1789 VIRWSLNTD
+1789 ISRWSLNTD
-1798 GTNMKA
+1798 GTNMKM
-1804 LFKDINVVYEKSR
+1804 LFRDINIVYEKTF

-1825 TTLGIEAARKALVLE
+1825 NTLGIEAARKALIIE
-1840 LDNVIGEGAINYRH
+1840 LDSVIGEGTINYRH
-1854 VSLLVDTMTNRG
+1854 ISLLVDTMTNRG

-1918 HKPPCG
+1918 HKAPCG
-1924 TGDFDII
+1924 TGDFDVI
-1931 IDEDKYTE
+1931 IDEDKYID
-1939 IMKDIV
+1939 IMKNV
-1945 ISKNDINTI
+1945 IIQKNEITPILENQ
-1954 IEDPDGEEENDI
+1954 EDENI
-1966 FINVNIPE
+1966 FIDINIPE
-1974 YAKDSKDCFNR
+1974 VDNINTSCFTR
-1985 FS
+1985 FSEI

>member
-9 YNIEQDIDIET
+9 YNIDQDIDIEPI
-20 VKGIQFSLL
+20 KGIQFSLL

-40 EVTKTDTYAG
+40 EITKTDTYAG

-86 GHIVLETPL
+86 GHIVLETPVY
-95 FHIMFYDVTRKLM
+95 HIMFYDIARKLL
-108 KCMCFHCSKLIIS
+108 KCVCFHCSKLIVS
-121 EDTTDKHFKEEI
+121 ENTTDKNFKDEI
-133 TRIKGIKNN
+133 TRIKNIKNN
-142 LKRFEGYVK
+142 LKRFEAYVK
-151 FITNVQSKYK
+151 FITTIQSKYK
-161 NGGICGFDGS
+161 NGGVCGFDGC
-171 TGCENKLHY
+171 TGCNNKLHF

-193 MEDKVKGEVEIT
+193 MEDKEKKEVEVT

-210 KVFSR
+210 KVFKR
-215 LSDKDIEL
+215 LSDTDIEL

-276 FYKEKKER
+276 FYKEKKESKK
-284 NFNTDILKNSALILQ
+284 NIEILKNSALILQ

-382 NANNIEKVKQLIL
+382 NEQNIENVKQLIL
-395 NGPDVWPGA
+395 NGPDKWPGA
-404 KYIHKAGKNG
+404 KYIHKNN
-414 IIMNIKYCNLG
+414 ITINIKYCNLG
-425 EMADNLQY
+425 EVAEKLQY

-442 DDDYVLFNRQP
+442 DNDYVLFNRQP

-462 HRAKIMPF
+462 HRAKVMPF

-503 NELKDLAY
+503 TELKDLAY

-516 ISQKDGVPI
+516 ISQKDGIPI
-525 IGMVQDVLLGSY
+525 IGMVQDVLLGAY
-537 RISDDK
+537 RISDDSVK
-543 VRLDAKAVANLQMV
+543 IDPKTVANLQMV
-557 NSMFSGNLPSNT
+557 NSMFDGNFSIPSNGF
-569 KEYTGKEIYS
+569 YTGKEVYS

-588 KVKKFEVINSVIK
+588 KVKKFEVINSKIK
-601 AGKLDKHSF
+601 SGKLDKHSF
-610 KALSSGLIP
+610 KSLSSGLIP
-619 LIYHDYGPT
+619 VIYHDYGAS

-658 MEVDPKIAVK
+658 MDKDSKESVK
-668 DVIKTHKDQAIKLL
+668 EAIKAKKEEAIQLL
-682 DDFRSGIEK
+682 DKFRNRKIV

-707 NIVNKL
+707 NILNQL
-713 NKEVE
+713 NKNVE
-718 NICMQTLSDDT
+718 EICTDTLKDDT

-739 SKGKISN
+739 SKGKSSN

-769 GRTLPHYTKYDDG
+769 GRTLPHYCKYDDG

-819 SVTGDTPILI
+819 SVTGDTPIII
-829 IENGYTKYINIGE
+829 IENGETKYINIGE

-853 KTLVEQF
+853 KTNIEYY
-860 GPEDANMEML
+860 GPDQANMEL
-870 GLFEN
+870 LKLN
-875 EAYIPTCYHDGKVI
+875 EKVFIPTCDEDGKTTWSILTTV
-889 WGKMTNVSRHDSGDI
+889 TRHDPGEILHKINTRSGREVIVTSSKSMLVLRDNKYIEVSPKDMKVGDI
-904 LYEIVTKSGRKVKVT
+904 
-919 KSKSLIIWNADKQE
+919 
-933 FVSMETDKVKIGD
+933 
-946 AVPVS
+946 VP
-951 TILPAPPV
+951 TILDMPKPPIEI
-959 SLKPYI
+959 SYI
-965 KMSKYF
+965 EMNKYF
-971 DKKTT
+971 PKNEYIYGTDFHK
-976 IFSRDLFRAK
+976 A
-986 KMICD
+986 
-991 KKQLP
+991 KQLMENAMEGRSKIP
-996 GDWYE
+996 PKWWE
-1001 DNNGTVFT
+1001 NNNGKEFT
-1009 LPYPNQKALR
+1009 LPYQSKAR
-1019 RTLNESSE
+1019 FQRVNSGRSNIENIKTGCFYPYGASREHGHMPEYFKLNYE
-1027 KIGLMHPNCVYSFY
+1027 
-1041 GVKITAHIP
+1041 
-1050 DKFQLDS
+1050 
-1057 DNGIFIGLFLADGN
+1057 NGIFIGLYLADGC
-1071 ARTKQGDIC
+1071 THWDSGTIS
-1080 ITKKETGVVNFVKYW
+1080 ITKEEQGVKDFVKKW
-1095 FEKFDI
+1095 FSNQGFKYQERIRETPLGKITQLNGYTRYYCEFFD
-1101 NYRIDDRERKSSYDT
+1101 
-1116 YSVVGYSSI
+1116 
-1125 LANFLEKI
+1125 KI
-1133 LSHGA
+1133 MGHGA
-1138 EHKYVPD
+1138 SYKHIPS
-1145 FAMTAPI
+1145 FAYTAPD
-1152 EFAKGIISGYFSGD
+1152 EFVIGLLNGYFSGD
-1166 GSIDT
+1166 GSVNK
-1171 NTKTIRAGSISEKLI
+1171 NTISASSASKELMTGI
-1186 QTLSNLCARVGIFG
+1186 MHLCSRFGIFG
-1200 KISKVNPTIENRGE
+1200 KISTHQMSENNLGTE
-1214 DSKSYKTS
+1214 NI
-1222 KPSYVFYIRAK
+1222 KPSYRINISAQWFV
-1233 WAIKFK
+1233 KFRDTVSPL
-1239 EEIILVNEEKQEKLL
+1239 INNLKQVKL
-1254 SLDIKQIEH
+1254 
-1263 MNFPTH
+1263 
-1269 NDVVLD
+1269 NDVVINNDHRYYKPFNNTIMD
-1275 KIVEINIIP
+1275 KIISIEPINP
-1284 QEIVMSTYP
+1284 EEKYKKV
-1293 KAYDVTVPETG
+1293 YDVTVPDT
-1304 LFSTGHLVH
+1304 LNFNI
-1313 VANTSDT
+1313 ANNLTLRDTSDT

-1361 AKVETQELPVIS
+1361 SKVEKQDIPIME
-1373 MTPVEMVNNYL
+1373 MTTFEMVENYL
-1384 LRKEDELDVYMLKTT
+1384 LRKEDELNVYLLKDAMKNINFTR
-1399 VDKIKKST
+1399 
-1407 YDKLNKLFEEICQD
+1407 LNKLFDDIITDRNEI
-1421 KDELITKVFD
+1421 ITNVFN
-1431 GAMKTDILYPIPF
+1431 GYMKEFILHPIPF
-1444 KRILIDAKTKL
+1444 KRILLDAKSKL

-1463 KTDLDPEYVLEKITW
+1463 KSDLNPNYILDKLDWIKT
-1478 VKNNLIIGSEACL
+1478 NLILGESSSL
-1491 FFKIL
+1491 FFRFL
-1496 VNTYLNPKQMIVHY
+1496 VNTYLNPKQIIVHY
-1510 GFMKSIFNYIIEKVT
+1510 GFMKSIFDYVIDRIT
-1525 KYFKQSVAHPG
+1525 KYFKQSIAHPG

-1591 MFIHLK
+1591 VFIHLK
-1597 DDISKIDIINKI
+1597 DDISKTDPTNTEITSKEKKHAI
-1609 VPDEIVEECKKNS
+1609 VK
-1622 INVKTNIE
+1622 NVKNNIE

-1645 DEGTLTNIED
+1645 DDNTLTGIDD
-1655 DKEFVSMYNLFSS
+1655 DKEFVSIYNLFSNDLPNKS
-1668 ETTEETSNLVLRLL
+1668 KLVLRLL
-1682 IDKEKLL
+1682 IDKEKMI

-1695 IDLYTQIIMNYSKY
+1695 IDLYTQIYNNYNKY
-1709 ITCVFSDDNSD
+1709 INCIYSDDNAE
-1720 QLIMRIKL
+1720 QLIMRINL
-1728 DITSPHIYTLCQSE
+1728 DIESPYLVTLCNTE

-1756 YNMLVKGVKGIKKVS
+1756 YNMLIKGIKGIKKVS
-1771 LKSTRKA
+1771 LKETTQQ
-1778 EYDIMEHNFKD
+1778 EYDIDENCFKK
-1789 VIRWSLNTD
+1789 ISRWSLNTD
-1798 GTNMKA
+1798 GTNMKM
-1804 LFKDINVVYEKSR
+1804 LFRDINIVYEKTF

-1825 TTLGIEAARKALVLE
+1825 NTLGIEAARKALIIE
-1840 LDNVIGEGAINYRH
+1840 LDSVIGEGTINYRH
-1854 VSLLVDTMTNRG
+1854 ISLLVDTMTNRG

-1918 HKPPCG
+1918 HKAPCG
-1924 TGDFDII
+1924 TGDFDVI
-1931 IDEDKYTE
+1931 IDEDKYID
-1939 IMKDIV
+1939 IMKNV
-1945 ISKNDINTI
+1945 IIQKNEITPILENQ
-1954 IEDPDGEEENDI
+1954 EDENI
-1966 FINVNIPE
+1966 FIDINIPE
-1974 YAKDSKDCFNR
+1974 VDNINTSCFTR
-1985 FS
+1985 FSEI

>member
-9 YNIEQDIDIET
+9 YNIDQDIDIEPI
-20 VKGIQFSLL
+20 KGIQFSLL

-40 EVTKTDTYAG
+40 EITKTDTYAG

-86 GHIVLETPL
+86 GHIVLETPVY
-95 FHIMFYDVTRKLM
+95 HIMFYDIARKLL
-108 KCMCFHCSKLIIS
+108 KCVCFHCSKLIVS
-121 EDTTDKHFKEEI
+121 ENTTDKNFKDEI
-133 TRIKGIKNN
+133 TRIKNIKNN
-142 LKRFEGYVK
+142 LKRFEAYVK
-151 FITNVQSKYK
+151 FITTIQSKYK
-161 NGGICGFDGS
+161 NGGVCGFDGC
-171 TGCENKLHY
+171 TGCNNKLHF

-193 MEDKVKGEVEIT
+193 MEDKEKKEVEVT

-210 KVFSR
+210 KVFKR
-215 LSDKDIEL
+215 LSDSDIEL

-276 FYKEKKER
+276 FYKEKKESKK
-284 NFNTDILKNSALILQ
+284 NIEILKNSALILQ

-382 NANNIEKVKQLIL
+382 NEQNIENVKQLIL
-395 NGPDVWPGA
+395 NGPDKWPGA
-404 KYIHKAGKNG
+404 KYIHKNN
-414 IIMNIKYCNLG
+414 ITINIKYCNLG
-425 EMADNLQY
+425 EVAEKLQY

-442 DDDYVLFNRQP
+442 DNDYVLFNRQP

-462 HRAKIMPF
+462 HRAKVMPF

-503 NELKDLAY
+503 TELKDLAY

-516 ISQKDGVPI
+516 ISQKDGIPI

-537 RISDDK
+537 RISDDSVK
-543 VRLDAKAVANLQMV
+543 IDPKTVANLQMV
-557 NSMFSGNLPSNT
+557 NSMFDGNFSIPSNGF
-569 KEYTGKEIYS
+569 YTGKEVYS

-588 KVKKFEVINSVIK
+588 KVKKFEVINSKIK
-601 AGKLDKHSF
+601 SGKLDKHSF
-610 KALSSGLIP
+610 KSLSSGLIP
-619 LIYHDYGPT
+619 VIYHDYGAS

-658 MEVDPKIAVK
+658 MDKDSKESVK
-668 DVIKTHKDQAIKLL
+668 EAIKAKKEEAIQLL
-682 DDFRSGIEK
+682 DKFRNRKIV
-691 NDTIYDNESFI
+691 NDTIYDNETFI

-707 NIVNKL
+707 NILNQL
-713 NKEVE
+713 NKNVE
-718 NICMQTLSDDT
+718 EICTDTLKDDT

-739 SKGKISN
+739 SKGKSSN

-769 GRTLPHYTKYDDG
+769 GRTLPHYCKYDDG

-819 SVTGDTPILI
+819 SVTGDTPIII
-829 IENGYTKYINIGE
+829 IENGETKYINIGE

-853 KTLVEQF
+853 KTNIEYY
-860 GPEDANMEML
+860 GPDQANMEL
-870 GLFEN
+870 LKLN
-875 EAYIPTCYHDGKVI
+875 EKVFIPTCDEDGKTTWSILTTV
-889 WGKMTNVSRHDSGDI
+889 TRHDPGEILHKINTRSGREVIVTSSKSMLVLRDNKYIEVSPKDMKVGDI
-904 LYEIVTKSGRKVKVT
+904 
-919 KSKSLIIWNADKQE
+919 
-933 FVSMETDKVKIGD
+933 
-946 AVPVS
+946 VP
-951 TILPAPPV
+951 TILDMPKPPIEI
-959 SLKPYI
+959 SYI
-965 KMSKYF
+965 EMNKYF
-971 DKKTT
+971 PKNEYIYGTDFHK
-976 IFSRDLFRAK
+976 A
-986 KMICD
+986 
-991 KKQLP
+991 KQLMENAMEGRSKIP
-996 GDWYE
+996 PKWWE
-1001 DNNGTVFT
+1001 NNNGKEFT
-1009 LPYPNQKALR
+1009 LPYPSKAR
-1019 RTLNESSE
+1019 FQRVNSGRSNIENIKTGCFYPYGASREHGHMPEYFKLNYE
-1027 KIGLMHPNCVYSFY
+1027 
-1041 GVKITAHIP
+1041 
-1050 DKFQLDS
+1050 
-1057 DNGIFIGLFLADGN
+1057 NGIFIGLYLADGC
-1071 ARTKQGDIC
+1071 THWDSGTIS
-1080 ITKKETGVVNFVKYW
+1080 ITKEEQGVKDFVKKW
-1095 FEKFDI
+1095 FSNQGFKYQERIRETPLGKITQLNGYTRYYCEFFD
-1101 NYRIDDRERKSSYDT
+1101 
-1116 YSVVGYSSI
+1116 
-1125 LANFLEKI
+1125 KI
-1133 LSHGA
+1133 MGHGA
-1138 EHKYVPD
+1138 SYKHIPS
-1145 FAMTAPI
+1145 FAYTAPD
-1152 EFAKGIISGYFSGD
+1152 EFVIGLLNGYFSGD
-1166 GSIDT
+1166 GSVSK
-1171 NTKTIRAGSISEKLI
+1171 NTISASSASKELMTGI
-1186 QTLSNLCARVGIFG
+1186 MHLCSRFGIFG
-1200 KISKVNPTIENRGE
+1200 KISTYQMSENNLGTE
-1214 DSKSYKTS
+1214 NI
-1222 KPSYVFYIRAK
+1222 KPSYRINISAQWFV
-1233 WAIKFK
+1233 KFRDTVSPL
-1239 EEIILVNEEKQEKLL
+1239 INNLKQVKL
-1254 SLDIKQIEH
+1254 
-1263 MNFPTH
+1263 
-1269 NDVVLD
+1269 NDVVINNDHRYYKPFNNTIMD
-1275 KIVEINIIP
+1275 KIISIEPINP
-1284 QEIVMSTYP
+1284 EEQYKKV
-1293 KAYDVTVPETG
+1293 YDVTVPDT
-1304 LFSTGHLVH
+1304 LNFNI
-1313 VANTSDT
+1313 ANNLTLRDTSDT

-1361 AKVETQELPVIS
+1361 SKVEKQDIPIME
-1373 MTPVEMVNNYL
+1373 MTTFEMVENYL
-1384 LRKEDELDVYMLKTT
+1384 LRKEDELNVYLLKDAMKNINFT
-1399 VDKIKKST
+1399 
-1407 YDKLNKLFEEICQD
+1407 KLNKLFDDIITDRNEI
-1421 KDELITKVFD
+1421 ITNVFN
-1431 GAMKTDILYPIPF
+1431 GYMKEFILHPIPF
-1444 KRILIDAKTKL
+1444 KRILLDAKSKL

-1463 KTDLDPEYVLEKITW
+1463 KSDLNPNYILEKLDWIKT
-1478 VKNNLIIGSEACL
+1478 NLILGESSSL
-1491 FFKIL
+1491 FFRFL
-1496 VNTYLNPKQMIVHY
+1496 VNTYLNPKQIIVHY
-1510 GFMKSIFNYIIEKVT
+1510 GFMKSIFDYVVDRIT
-1525 KYFKQSVAHPG
+1525 KYFKQSIAHPG

-1591 MFIHLK
+1591 VFIHLK
-1597 DDISKIDIINKI
+1597 DDISKTDPTNTEITSKEKKHAI
-1609 VPDEIVEECKKNS
+1609 VK
-1622 INVKTNIE
+1622 NVKNNIE

-1645 DEGTLTNIED
+1645 DDNTLTGIDD
-1655 DKEFVSMYNLFSS
+1655 DKEFVSIYNLFSNDLPNKS
-1668 ETTEETSNLVLRLL
+1668 KLVLRLL
-1682 IDKEKLL
+1682 IDKEKMI

-1695 IDLYTQIIMNYSKY
+1695 IDLYTQIYNNYNKY
-1709 ITCVFSDDNSD
+1709 INCIYSDDNAE
-1720 QLIMRIKL
+1720 QLIMRINL
-1728 DITSPHIYTLCQSE
+1728 DIESPYLVTLCNTE

-1756 YNMLVKGVKGIKKVS
+1756 YNMLIKGIKGIKKVS
-1771 LKSTRKA
+1771 LKETTQQ
-1778 EYDIMEHNFKD
+1778 EYDIDENCFKK
-1789 VIRWSLNTD
+1789 ISRWSLNTD
-1798 GTNMKA
+1798 GTNMKM
-1804 LFKDINVVYEKSR
+1804 LFRDINIVYEKTF

-1825 TTLGIEAARKALVLE
+1825 NTLGIEAARKALIIE
-1840 LDNVIGEGAINYRH
+1840 LDSVIGEGTINYRH
-1854 VSLLVDTMTNRG
+1854 ISLLVDTMTNRG

-1918 HKPPCG
+1918 HKAPCG
-1924 TGDFDII
+1924 TGDFDVI
-1931 IDEDKYTE
+1931 IDEDKYID
-1939 IMKDIV
+1939 IMKNV
-1945 ISKNDINTI
+1945 IIQKNEITPILENQ
-1954 IEDPDGEEENDI
+1954 EDENI
-1966 FINVNIPE
+1966 FIDINIPE
-1974 YAKDSKDCFNR
+1974 VDNTNTSCFTR

>member
-9 YNIEQDIDIET
+9 YNIDQDIDIET
-20 VKGIQFSLL
+20 IKGIQFSLL

-40 EVTKTDTYAG
+40 EVIKTDTYAG

-95 FHIMFYDVTRKLM
+95 YHIMFYDITRKLL
-108 KCMCFHCSKLIIS
+108 KCMCFHCSKLLVS
-121 EDTTDKHFKEEI
+121 EDTTDKNFKEEI
-133 TRIKGIKNN
+133 IRIKNIKNN
-142 LKRFEGYVK
+142 QKRFDAYVK
-151 FITNVQSKYK
+151 FITSIHSKYK
-161 NGGICGFDGS
+161 SNGVCGFDGC
-171 TGCENKLHY
+171 TGCNNKLHY

-193 MEDKVKGEVEIT
+193 MEEKVKTEVEIT

-210 KVFSR
+210 KVFKR

-223 LGFNP
+223 LGFHP

-276 FYKEKKER
+276 FYREKKEKDK
-284 NFNTDILKNSALILQ
+284 NMDILKNSALILQ

-382 NANNIEKVKQLIL
+382 NSYNIESVKELIL
-395 NGPDVWPGA
+395 NGPDKWPGA
-404 KYIHKAGKNG
+404 KYIHKTNKNN
-414 IIMNIKYCNLG
+414 ITINIKYCNLG
-425 EMADNLQY
+425 EIADKLEY

-462 HRAKIMPF
+462 HRAKVMPF

-516 ISQKDGVPI
+516 ISQKDGIPI

-543 VRLDAKAVANLQMV
+543 VRIDAKAVANLQMV

-569 KEYTGKEIYS
+569 KIYTGKEVYS

-610 KALSSGLIP
+610 KSLSSGLIP

-658 MEVDPKIAVK
+658 MEEEHKINVK
-668 DVIKTHKDQAIKLL
+668 EVIKKNKDEAIKLL
-682 DDFRSGIEK
+682 DDFRSGQLR
-691 NDTIYDNESFI
+691 NDTIYDNEMFI

-707 NIVNKL
+707 NVVNKL
-713 NKEVE
+713 NKDVE
-718 NICMQTLSDDT
+718 NICMKTLNDDT

-739 SKGKISN
+739 SKGKNSN

-819 SVTGDTPILI
+819 SVTGDTPIII
-829 IENGYTKYINIGE
+829 IENGETKYINIGE

-853 KTLVEQF
+853 KSNIEYYGADQ
-860 GPEDANMEML
+860 ANMEL
-870 GLFEN
+870 LKLN
-875 EAYIPTCYHDGKVI
+875 EQVFIPTCDEDGKSTWSILTTV
-889 WGKMTNVSRHDSGDI
+889 TRHDPGEILHKINTRSGREVIVTSSKSMLVLRNDKYVEVSPKDMKVGDI
-904 LYEIVTKSGRKVKVT
+904 
-919 KSKSLIIWNADKQE
+919 
-933 FVSMETDKVKIGD
+933 
-946 AVPVS
+946 VP
-951 TILPAPPV
+951 TILDMPKPPIEI
-959 SLKPYI
+959 SYI
-965 KMSKYF
+965 EMNKYF
-971 DKKTT
+971 PKTEYIYGT
-976 IFSRDLFRAK
+976 DFHKA
-986 KMICD
+986 
-991 KKQLP
+991 KQLMDNAMEGRFKIP
-996 GDWYE
+996 PKWWE
-1001 DNNGTVFT
+1001 NNNGKEFT
-1009 LPYPNQKALR
+1009 LPYPSKAR
-1019 RTLNESSE
+1019 FQRVNSGRSNVENIKEGCFYPYGASREHGHMPDTFKLNYE
-1027 KIGLMHPNCVYSFY
+1027 
-1041 GVKITAHIP
+1041 
-1050 DKFQLDS
+1050 
-1057 DNGIFIGLFLADGN
+1057 NGIFIGLYLADGC
-1071 ARTKQGDIC
+1071 THWDSGTIS
-1080 ITKKETGVVNFVKYW
+1080 ITKEEQGVKDFVKKW
-1095 FEKFDI
+1095 FSNQGFKYQERVRETPLGKITQLNGYTRYYCKFFD
-1101 NYRIDDRERKSSYDT
+1101 
-1116 YSVVGYSSI
+1116 
-1125 LANFLEKI
+1125 KI
-1133 LSHGA
+1133 MGHGA
-1138 EHKYVPD
+1138 PYKHIPN
-1145 FAMTAPI
+1145 FAYTAPD
-1152 EFAKGIISGYFSGD
+1152 EFVIGLLNGYFSGD
-1166 GSIDT
+1166 GSVSKN
-1171 NTKTIRAGSISEKLI
+1171 NTISASSASKELMTGI
-1186 QTLSNLCARVGIFG
+1186 MHLCSRFGIFG
-1200 KISKVNPTIENRGE
+1200 KISKYQMTENNLGTE
-1214 DSKSYKTS
+1214 NI
-1222 KPSYVFYIRAK
+1222 KPSYRINISAQWFVKFRETLSPLINNLK
-1233 WAIKFK
+1233 QIKLNNAVINNDHRYYK
-1239 EEIILVNEEKQEKLL
+1239 PLNNTIMDKIISIEPINPEEKYK
-1254 SLDIKQIEH
+1254 K
-1263 MNFPTH
+1263 
-1269 NDVVLD
+1269 V
-1275 KIVEINIIP
+1275 
-1284 QEIVMSTYP
+1284 
-1293 KAYDVTVPETG
+1293 YDVTVPDT
-1304 LFSTGHLVH
+1304 LNFNI
-1313 VANTSDT
+1313 ANNLIVRDTSDT

-1361 AKVETQELPVIS
+1361 SKVEKQEIPVIK
-1373 MTPVEMVNNYL
+1373 MNTLEMVDNYL
-1384 LRKEDELDVYMLKTT
+1384 LRKEDELSVYMLKST

-1407 YDKLNKLFEEICQD
+1407 YDKLNKLFEEIVND
-1421 KDELITKVFD
+1421 KTEIINKVFD
-1431 GAMKTDILYPIPF
+1431 GCMKTDILYCIPF
-1444 KRILIDAKTKL
+1444 ERILIDAKTKL
-1455 ENANIKRR
+1455 ENANVKRR
-1463 KTDLDPEYVLEKITW
+1463 KTDLDPEYVLDKIDW
-1478 VKNNLIIGSEACL
+1478 IKNNLILDEKASL
-1491 FFKIL
+1491 FFRLL

-1510 GFMKSIFNYIIEKVT
+1510 GFMKTIFDYIIEKVI
-1525 KYFKQSVAHPG
+1525 KSFKQSIAHPG

-1597 DDISKIDIINKI
+1597 DDISKIDI
-1609 VPDEIVEECKKNS
+1609 PDIDKKDEQLIEEYKRNS
-1622 INVKTNIE
+1622 INVKNNIE

-1645 DEGTLTNIED
+1645 DDNTLTNIED
-1655 DKEFVSMYNLFSS
+1655 DKEFVAMYNLFSN
-1668 ETTEETSNLVLRLL
+1668 EEENKSNLVLRLL
-1682 IDKEKLL
+1682 IDKEKML

-1695 IDLYTQIIMNYSKY
+1695 IDLYTQISINYSKY
-1709 ITCVFSDDNSD
+1709 INCIYSDDNAE

-1728 DITSPHIYTLCQSE
+1728 DINSPNINTLCQTE

-1756 YNMLVKGVKGIKKVS
+1756 YNMLIKGIKGIKKVS
-1771 LKSTRKA
+1771 LKSITKQ
-1778 EYDIMEHNFKD
+1778 EYDNDENNFKS
-1789 VIRWSLNTD
+1789 VLRWSLNTD
-1798 GTNMKA
+1798 GTNMKM
-1804 LFKDINVVYEKSR
+1804 LFKNINVVYQKSY

-1825 TTLGIEAARKALVLE
+1825 TTLGIEAARKALILE

-1854 VSLLVDTMTNRG
+1854 LSLLVDTMTNRG

-1918 HKPPCG
+1918 HKTPCG

-1931 IDEDKYTE
+1931 IDEDKYINT
-1939 IMKDIV
+1939 MKDI
-1945 ISKNDINTI
+1945 IIHKNNITPI
-1954 IEDPDGEEENDI
+1954 IENEEDEDI
-1966 FINVNIPE
+1966 FINVNIPDISNT
-1974 YAKDSKDCFNR
+1974 DSSKQCFINR

>member
-9 YNIEQDIDIET
+9 YNIDQDIDIET
-20 VKGIQFSLL
+20 IKGIQFSLL

-95 FHIMFYDVTRKLM
+95 YHIMFYDITRKLL

-121 EDTTDKHFKEEI
+121 ENTTDKVFKEEI

-142 LKRFEGYVK
+142 HKRFEAYVK
-151 FITNVQSKYK
+151 FITTIQSKYK
-161 NGGICGFDGS
+161 TGGKCGFDGC
-171 TGCENKLHY
+171 TGCENSLHF

-193 MEDKVKGEVEIT
+193 MDVDKEKSEVEVT

-210 KVFSR
+210 KVFKR

-284 NFNTDILKNSALILQ
+284 NQNVDILKNSALILQ

-382 NANNIEKVKQLIL
+382 NANNINKVREMIL
-395 NGPDVWPGA
+395 NGPDKWPGA
-404 KYIHKAGKNG
+404 KYIHKTGKNG
-414 IIMNIKYCNLG
+414 IIINIKYRNLG
-425 EMADNLQY
+425 EIAESLQY

-462 HRAKIMPF
+462 HRAKVMPY

-543 VRLDAKAVANLQMV
+543 VKLDAKAVSNLQMV
-557 NSMFSGNLPSNT
+557 NSMFDGNLPSNT
-569 KEYTGKEIYS
+569 KIYTGKEIYS

-601 AGKLDKHSF
+601 TGKLDKHSF
-610 KALSSGLIP
+610 KSLSSGLIP

-658 MEVDPKIAVK
+658 MDKNDK
-668 DVIKTHKDQAIKLL
+668 DAIKAIIKKQKDEASKVL
-682 DDFRSGIEK
+682 DKFRSGELK

-707 NIVNKL
+707 NIVNLL
-713 NKEVE
+713 NREVE
-718 NICMQTLSDDT
+718 NICMEKLNDDT

-739 SKGKISN
+739 SKGKTSN

-769 GRTLPHYTKYDDG
+769 GRTLPHYCKYDDG
-782 PEARGFVENG
+782 PDARGFVENG

-819 SVTGDTPILI
+819 
-829 IENGYTKYINIGE
+829 
-842 WIDSKIDNPDN
+842 
-853 KTLVEQF
+853 
-860 GPEDANMEML
+860 
-870 GLFEN
+870 
-875 EAYIPTCYHDGKVI
+875 
-889 WGKMTNVSRHDSGDI
+889 
-904 LYEIVTKSGRKVKVT
+904 
-919 KSKSLIIWNADKQE
+919 
-933 FVSMETDKVKIGD
+933 
-946 AVPVS
+946 
-951 TILPAPPV
+951 
-959 SLKPYI
+959 
-965 KMSKYF
+965 
-971 DKKTT
+971 
-976 IFSRDLFRAK
+976 
-986 KMICD
+986 
-991 KKQLP
+991 
-996 GDWYE
+996 
-1001 DNNGTVFT
+1001 
-1009 LPYPNQKALR
+1009 
-1019 RTLNESSE
+1019 
-1027 KIGLMHPNCVYSFY
+1027 
-1041 GVKITAHIP
+1041 
-1050 DKFQLDS
+1050 
-1057 DNGIFIGLFLADGN
+1057 
-1071 ARTKQGDIC
+1071 
-1080 ITKKETGVVNFVKYW
+1080 
-1095 FEKFDI
+1095 
-1101 NYRIDDRERKSSYDT
+1101 
-1116 YSVVGYSSI
+1116 
-1125 LANFLEKI
+1125 
-1133 LSHGA
+1133 
-1138 EHKYVPD
+1138 
-1145 FAMTAPI
+1145 
-1152 EFAKGIISGYFSGD
+1152 
-1166 GSIDT
+1166 
-1171 NTKTIRAGSISEKLI
+1171 
-1186 QTLSNLCARVGIFG
+1186 
-1200 KISKVNPTIENRGE
+1200 
-1214 DSKSYKTS
+1214 
-1222 KPSYVFYIRAK
+1222 
-1233 WAIKFK
+1233 
-1239 EEIILVNEEKQEKLL
+1239 
-1254 SLDIKQIEH
+1254 
-1263 MNFPTH
+1263 
-1269 NDVVLD
+1269 
-1275 KIVEINIIP
+1275 
-1284 QEIVMSTYP
+1284 
-1293 KAYDVTVPETG
+1293 
-1304 LFSTGHLVH
+1304 
-1313 VANTSDT
+1313 TSDT

-1361 AKVETQELPVIS
+1361 SKVETQELPIVN
-1373 MTPVEMVNNYL
+1373 MNMMEMVDNYL
-1384 LRKEDELDVYMLKTT
+1384 LRKEDELDLYMLKTT
-1399 VDKIKKST
+1399 ISKIKNTT
-1407 YDKLNKLFEEICQD
+1407 YDKLNNLFEEIVND
-1421 KDELITKVFD
+1421 KKEIITKVFD
-1431 GAMKTDILYPIPF
+1431 GFRKTDILYPIPF

-1455 ENANIKRR
+1455 ENAKVKRR
-1463 KTDLDPEYVLEKITW
+1463 KTDLDPEYILDNIKWIKENLVLDSK
-1478 VKNNLIIGSEACL
+1478 ACL
-1491 FFKIL
+1491 YFRLL

-1510 GFMKSIFNYIIEKVT
+1510 GFMKSIFDYIVKKII
-1525 KYFKQSVAHPG
+1525 KYFKQSIAHPG

-1597 DDISKIDIINKI
+1597 DDISKICVSDTLGEKI
-1609 VPDEIVEECKKNS
+1609 ENLTEEYKKNS
-1622 INVKTNIE
+1622 INVKNNIE

-1645 DEGTLTNIED
+1645 DDGSLTNIEE
-1655 DKEFVSMYNLFSS
+1655 DKKFVSMYNYFS
-1668 ETTEETSNLVLRLL
+1668 TTQEEGSKLVLRLL
-1682 IDKEKLL
+1682 IDKEKML
-1689 MYDLKM
+1689 MYDIKM
-1695 IDLYTQIIMNYSKY
+1695 IDLYTQICINYSKY
-1709 ITCVFSDDNSD
+1709 ITCIFSDDNAD
-1720 QLIMRIKL
+1720 QLVMRIKL
-1728 DITSPHIYTLCQSE
+1728 DINSSHITVLCNTE

-1771 LKSTRKA
+1771 LKSTRKP
-1778 EYDIMEHNFKD
+1778 EYDVEENTFKD
-1789 VIRWSLNTD
+1789 VLRWSLNTD
-1798 GTNMKA
+1798 GTNMKS
-1804 LFKDINVVYEKSR
+1804 LFKDINIVYEKSR

-1825 TTLGIEAARKALVLE
+1825 TTLGVEAARKALVLE

-1918 HKPPCG
+1918 HKAPCG
-1924 TGDFDII
+1924 TGDFDVI
-1931 IDEDKYTE
+1931 IDEDKYID
-1939 IMKDIV
+1939 IMKDI
-1945 ISKNDINTI
+1945 IIHKNDISTI
-1954 IEDPDGEEENDI
+1954 VEEYEEDDDDI
-1966 FINVNIPE
+1966 FININIPTTE
-1974 YAKDSKDCFNR
+1974 NTSKQCFINR

>member
-9 YNIEQDIDIET
+9 YNIDQDIDIET
-20 VKGIQFSLL
+20 IKGIQFSLL

-95 FHIMFYDVTRKLM
+95 YHIMFYDITRKLL
-108 KCMCFHCSKLIIS
+108 KCMCFHCSKLIVS
-121 EDTTDKHFKEEI
+121 EDTTDKNFKEEI
-133 TRIKGIKNN
+133 IRIKNIKNN
-142 LKRFEGYVK
+142 QKRFDAYLK
-151 FITNVQSKYK
+151 FITSIQSKYK
-161 NGGICGFDGS
+161 NNGLCGFDGC
-171 TGCENKLHY
+171 TGCDNRLHY

-193 MEDKVKGEVEIT
+193 ITEDKTKTEIEIT

-210 KVFSR
+210 KVFKR

-223 LGFNP
+223 LGFHP

-276 FYKEKKER
+276 FYKEKKDKDK
-284 NFNTDILKNSALILQ
+284 NMDILKNSALILQ

-382 NANNIEKVKQLIL
+382 NSYNIERVKELIL
-395 NGPDVWPGA
+395 NGPDKWPGA
-404 KYIHKAGKNG
+404 KYIHKTNKNN
-414 IIMNIKYCNLG
+414 ITINIKYCNLG
-425 EMADNLQY
+425 EIADKLEY

-462 HRAKIMPF
+462 HRAKVMPF

-516 ISQKDGVPI
+516 ISQKDGIPI

-543 VRLDAKAVANLQMV
+543 VRIDAKAVANLQMV

-569 KEYTGKEIYS
+569 KIYTGKEVYS

-610 KALSSGLIP
+610 KSLSSGLIP

-658 MEVDPKIAVK
+658 MEEEHKINVK
-668 DVIKTHKDQAIKLL
+668 EVIKKNKDEAIKLL
-682 DDFRSGIEK
+682 DDFRSGQLR
-691 NDTIYDNESFI
+691 NDTIYDNEMFI

-707 NIVNKL
+707 NVVNKL
-713 NKEVE
+713 NKDVE
-718 NICMQTLSDDT
+718 NICMKTLNDDT

-739 SKGKISN
+739 SKGKNSN

-819 SVTGDTPILI
+819 SVTGDTPIII
-829 IENGYTKYINIGE
+829 IENGETKYINIGE

-853 KTLVEQF
+853 KSNIEYYGADQ
-860 GPEDANMEML
+860 ANMEL
-870 GLFEN
+870 LKLN
-875 EAYIPTCYHDGKVI
+875 EQVFIPTCDEDGKSTWSILTTV
-889 WGKMTNVSRHDSGDI
+889 TRHDPGEILHKINTRSGREVIVTSSKSMLVLRNDKYVEVSPKDMKVGDI
-904 LYEIVTKSGRKVKVT
+904 
-919 KSKSLIIWNADKQE
+919 
-933 FVSMETDKVKIGD
+933 
-946 AVPVS
+946 VP
-951 TILPAPPV
+951 TILDMPKPPIEI
-959 SLKPYI
+959 SYI
-965 KMSKYF
+965 EMNKYF
-971 DKKTT
+971 PKNEYIYGTDFHK
-976 IFSRDLFRAK
+976 A
-986 KMICD
+986 
-991 KKQLP
+991 KQLMDNAMEGRSKIP
-996 GDWYE
+996 PKWWE
-1001 DNNGTVFT
+1001 NNNGKEFT
-1009 LPYPNQKALR
+1009 LPYPLKAR
-1019 RTLNESSE
+1019 FQRVNSGRSTVENIKVGYFYPYGASREHGHMPEYFKLNYE
-1027 KIGLMHPNCVYSFY
+1027 
-1041 GVKITAHIP
+1041 
-1050 DKFQLDS
+1050 
-1057 DNGIFIGLFLADGN
+1057 NGIFIGLYLADGC
-1071 ARTKQGDIC
+1071 THWDSGTIS
-1080 ITKKETGVVNFVKYW
+1080 ITKEEQGVKDFVKKW
-1095 FEKFDI
+1095 FSNQGFKYQERVRETPLGKITQLNGYTRYYCEFFD
-1101 NYRIDDRERKSSYDT
+1101 
-1116 YSVVGYSSI
+1116 
-1125 LANFLEKI
+1125 KI
-1133 LSHGA
+1133 MGHGA
-1138 EHKYVPD
+1138 PYKHIPN
-1145 FAMTAPI
+1145 FAYTAPN
-1152 EFAKGIISGYFSGD
+1152 EFVIGLLNGYFSGD
-1166 GSIDT
+1166 GSIGK
-1171 NTKTIRAGSISEKLI
+1171 NNNISASSASKELMTGI
-1186 QTLSNLCARVGIFG
+1186 MHLCSRFGIFG
-1200 KISKVNPTIENRGE
+1200 KISKSQMIKNNLGTENI
-1214 DSKSYKTS
+1214 
-1222 KPSYVFYIRAK
+1222 KPSYRINICAQWFVKFRDTVSPLINNLK
-1233 WAIKFK
+1233 QIKLNNAVINNDHRYYK
-1239 EEIILVNEEKQEKLL
+1239 PLNNTIMDKIISIEPINPEEKYK
-1254 SLDIKQIEH
+1254 K
-1263 MNFPTH
+1263 
-1269 NDVVLD
+1269 V
-1275 KIVEINIIP
+1275 
-1284 QEIVMSTYP
+1284 
-1293 KAYDVTVPETG
+1293 YDVTVPDT
-1304 LFSTGHLVH
+1304 LNFNI
-1313 VANTSDT
+1313 ANNLTVRDTSDT

-1361 AKVETQELPVIS
+1361 SKVEKQEIPIIKMNTL
-1373 MTPVEMVNNYL
+1373 EMVDNYL
-1384 LRKEDELDVYMLKTT
+1384 LRKEDELSVYMLKTT
-1399 VDKIKKST
+1399 IDKIKKST
-1407 YDKLNKLFEEICQD
+1407 YDKLNKLFEEIVND
-1421 KDELITKVFD
+1421 KTEIINKVFD
-1431 GAMKTDILYPIPF
+1431 GCMKTDILYCIPF
-1444 KRILIDAKTKL
+1444 ERILIDAKTKL
-1455 ENANIKRR
+1455 ENANVKRR
-1463 KTDLDPEYVLEKITW
+1463 KTDLDPEYVLDKIDW
-1478 VKNNLIIGSEACL
+1478 IKNNLILDEKASL
-1491 FFKIL
+1491 FFRIL

-1510 GFMKSIFNYIIEKVT
+1510 GFMKTIFDYIIEKIT
-1525 KYFKQSVAHPG
+1525 KSFKQSIAHPG

-1597 DDISKIDIINKI
+1597 DDISKIDI
-1609 VPDEIVEECKKNS
+1609 PDIDKKDEQLIEEYKRNS
-1622 INVKTNIE
+1622 INVKNNIE

-1645 DEGTLTNIED
+1645 DDNTLTNIED
-1655 DKEFVSMYNLFSS
+1655 DKEFVAMYNLFSN
-1668 ETTEETSNLVLRLL
+1668 EEEDKSNLVLRLL
-1682 IDKEKLL
+1682 IDKEKML

-1695 IDLYTQIIMNYSKY
+1695 IDLYTQICINYSKY
-1709 ITCVFSDDNSD
+1709 INCIYSDDNAE

-1728 DITSPHIYTLCQSE
+1728 DVNSPNINTLCQTE

-1756 YNMLVKGVKGIKKVS
+1756 YNMLVKGIKGIKKVS
-1771 LKSTRKA
+1771 LKSITKQ
-1778 EYDIMEHNFKD
+1778 EYDNDENIFKS
-1789 VIRWSLNTD
+1789 VLRWSLNTD
-1798 GTNMKA
+1798 GTNMKM
-1804 LFKDINVVYEKSR
+1804 LFKNINVVYQKSY

-1825 TTLGIEAARKALVLE
+1825 TTLGIEAARKALILE

-1918 HKPPCG
+1918 HKTPCG

-1931 IDEDKYTE
+1931 IDEDKYINT
-1939 IMKDIV
+1939 MKDI
-1945 ISKNDINTI
+1945 IIHKNNITPI
-1954 IEDPDGEEENDI
+1954 IENEEDEDI
-1966 FINVNIPE
+1966 FINVNIPDISNT
-1974 YAKDSKDCFNR
+1974 DSSKQCFINR

>member
-9 YNIEQDIDIET
+9 YNIDQDIDIEPI
-20 VKGIQFSLL
+20 KGIQFSLL

-40 EVTKTDTYAG
+40 EITKTDTYAG

-86 GHIVLETPL
+86 GHIVLETPVY
-95 FHIMFYDVTRKLM
+95 HIMFYDIARKLL
-108 KCMCFHCSKLIIS
+108 KCVCFHCSKLIVS
-121 EDTTDKHFKEEI
+121 ENTTDKNFKDEI
-133 TRIKGIKNN
+133 TRIKNIKNN
-142 LKRFEGYVK
+142 LKRFEAYVK
-151 FITNVQSKYK
+151 FITTIQSKYK
-161 NGGICGFDGS
+161 NGGVCGFDGC
-171 TGCENKLHY
+171 TGCNNKLHF

-193 MEDKVKGEVEIT
+193 MEDKEKKEVEVT

-210 KVFSR
+210 KVFKR
-215 LSDKDIEL
+215 LSDTDIEL

-276 FYKEKKER
+276 FYKEKKESKK
-284 NFNTDILKNSALILQ
+284 NIEILKNSALILQ

-382 NANNIEKVKQLIL
+382 NEQNIENVKQLIL
-395 NGPDVWPGA
+395 NGPDKWPGA
-404 KYIHKAGKNG
+404 KYIHKNN
-414 IIMNIKYCNLG
+414 ITINIKYCNLG
-425 EMADNLQY
+425 EVAEKLQY

-442 DDDYVLFNRQP
+442 DNDYVLFNRQP

-462 HRAKIMPF
+462 HRAKVMPF

-503 NELKDLAY
+503 TELKDLAY

-516 ISQKDGVPI
+516 ISQKDGIPI
-525 IGMVQDVLLGSY
+525 IGMVQDVLLGAY
-537 RISDDK
+537 RISDDSVK
-543 VRLDAKAVANLQMV
+543 IDPKTVANLQMV
-557 NSMFSGNLPSNT
+557 NSMFDGNFSIPSNGF
-569 KEYTGKEIYS
+569 YTGKEVYS

-588 KVKKFEVINSVIK
+588 KVKKFEVINSKIK
-601 AGKLDKHSF
+601 SGKLDKHSF
-610 KALSSGLIP
+610 KSLSSGLIP
-619 LIYHDYGPT
+619 VIYHDYGAS

-658 MEVDPKIAVK
+658 MDKDSKESVK
-668 DVIKTHKDQAIKLL
+668 EAIKAKKEEAIQLL
-682 DDFRSGIEK
+682 DKFRNRKIV

-707 NIVNKL
+707 NILNQL
-713 NKEVE
+713 NKNVE
-718 NICMQTLSDDT
+718 EICTDTLKDDT

-739 SKGKISN
+739 SKGKSSN

-769 GRTLPHYTKYDDG
+769 GRTLPHYCKYDDG

-819 SVTGDTPILI
+819 SVTGDTPIII
-829 IENGYTKYINIGE
+829 IENGETKYINIGE

-853 KTLVEQF
+853 KTNIEYY
-860 GPEDANMEML
+860 GPDQANMEL
-870 GLFEN
+870 LKLN
-875 EAYIPTCYHDGKVI
+875 EKVFIPTCDEDGKTTWSILTTV
-889 WGKMTNVSRHDSGDI
+889 TRHDPGEILHKINTRSGREVIVTSSKSMLVLRDNKYIEVSPKDMKVGDI
-904 LYEIVTKSGRKVKVT
+904 
-919 KSKSLIIWNADKQE
+919 
-933 FVSMETDKVKIGD
+933 
-946 AVPVS
+946 VP
-951 TILPAPPV
+951 TILDMPKPPIEI
-959 SLKPYI
+959 SYI
-965 KMSKYF
+965 EMNKYF
-971 DKKTT
+971 PKNEYIYGTDFHK
-976 IFSRDLFRAK
+976 A
-986 KMICD
+986 
-991 KKQLP
+991 KQLMENAMEGRSKIP
-996 GDWYE
+996 PKWWE
-1001 DNNGTVFT
+1001 NNNGKEFT
-1009 LPYPNQKALR
+1009 LPYQSKAR
-1019 RTLNESSE
+1019 FQRVNSGRSNIENIKTGCFYPYGASREHGHMPEYFKLNYE
-1027 KIGLMHPNCVYSFY
+1027 
-1041 GVKITAHIP
+1041 
-1050 DKFQLDS
+1050 
-1057 DNGIFIGLFLADGN
+1057 NGIFIGLYLADGC
-1071 ARTKQGDIC
+1071 THWDSGTIS
-1080 ITKKETGVVNFVKYW
+1080 ITKEEQGVKDFVKKW
-1095 FEKFDI
+1095 FSNQGFKYQERIRETPLGKITQLNGYTRYYCEFFD
-1101 NYRIDDRERKSSYDT
+1101 
-1116 YSVVGYSSI
+1116 
-1125 LANFLEKI
+1125 KI
-1133 LSHGA
+1133 MGHGA
-1138 EHKYVPD
+1138 SYKHIPS
-1145 FAMTAPI
+1145 FAYTAPD
-1152 EFAKGIISGYFSGD
+1152 EFVIGLLNGYFSGD
-1166 GSIDT
+1166 GSVNK
-1171 NTKTIRAGSISEKLI
+1171 NTISASSASKELMTGI
-1186 QTLSNLCARVGIFG
+1186 MHLCSRFGIFG
-1200 KISKVNPTIENRGE
+1200 KISTHQMSENNLGTE
-1214 DSKSYKTS
+1214 NI
-1222 KPSYVFYIRAK
+1222 KPSYRINISAQWFV
-1233 WAIKFK
+1233 KFRDTVSPL
-1239 EEIILVNEEKQEKLL
+1239 INNLKQVKL
-1254 SLDIKQIEH
+1254 
-1263 MNFPTH
+1263 
-1269 NDVVLD
+1269 NDVVINNDHRYYKPFNNTIMD
-1275 KIVEINIIP
+1275 KIISIEPINP
-1284 QEIVMSTYP
+1284 EEKYKKV
-1293 KAYDVTVPETG
+1293 YDVTVPDT
-1304 LFSTGHLVH
+1304 LNFNI
-1313 VANTSDT
+1313 ANNLTLRDTSDT

-1361 AKVETQELPVIS
+1361 SKVEKQDIPIME
-1373 MTPVEMVNNYL
+1373 MTTFEMVENYL
-1384 LRKEDELDVYMLKTT
+1384 LRKEDELNVYLLKDAMKNINFT
-1399 VDKIKKST
+1399 
-1407 YDKLNKLFEEICQD
+1407 KLNKLFDDIITDRNEI
-1421 KDELITKVFD
+1421 ITNVFN
-1431 GAMKTDILYPIPF
+1431 GYMKEFILHPIPF
-1444 KRILIDAKTKL
+1444 KRILLDAKSKL

-1463 KTDLDPEYVLEKITW
+1463 KSDLNPNYILDKLDWIKT
-1478 VKNNLIIGSEACL
+1478 NLILGESSSL
-1491 FFKIL
+1491 FFRFL
-1496 VNTYLNPKQMIVHY
+1496 VNTYLNPKQIIVHY
-1510 GFMKSIFNYIIEKVT
+1510 GFMKSIFDYVIDRIT
-1525 KYFKQSVAHPG
+1525 KYFKQSIAHPG

-1591 MFIHLK
+1591 VFIHLK
-1597 DDISKIDIINKI
+1597 DDISKTDPTNTEITSKEKKHAI
-1609 VPDEIVEECKKNS
+1609 VK
-1622 INVKTNIE
+1622 NVKNNIE

-1645 DEGTLTNIED
+1645 DDNTLTGIDD
-1655 DKEFVSMYNLFSS
+1655 DKEFVSIYNLFSNDLPNKS
-1668 ETTEETSNLVLRLL
+1668 KLVLRLL
-1682 IDKEKLL
+1682 IDKEKMI

-1695 IDLYTQIIMNYSKY
+1695 IDLYTQIYNNYNKY
-1709 ITCVFSDDNSD
+1709 INCIYSDDNAE
-1720 QLIMRIKL
+1720 QLIMRINL
-1728 DITSPHIYTLCQSE
+1728 DIESPYLVTLCNTE

-1756 YNMLVKGVKGIKKVS
+1756 YNMLIKGIKGIKKVS
-1771 LKSTRKA
+1771 LKETTQQ
-1778 EYDIMEHNFKD
+1778 EYDIDENCFKK
-1789 VIRWSLNTD
+1789 ISRWSLNTD
-1798 GTNMKA
+1798 GTNMKM
-1804 LFKDINVVYEKSR
+1804 LFRDINIVYEKTF

-1825 TTLGIEAARKALVLE
+1825 NTLGIEAARKALIIE
-1840 LDNVIGEGAINYRH
+1840 LDSVIGEGTINYRH
-1854 VSLLVDTMTNRG
+1854 ISLLVDTMTNRG

-1918 HKPPCG
+1918 HKAPCG
-1924 TGDFDII
+1924 TGDFDVI
-1931 IDEDKYTE
+1931 IDEDKYID
-1939 IMKDIV
+1939 IMKNV
-1945 ISKNDINTI
+1945 IIQKNEITPILENQ
-1954 IEDPDGEEENDI
+1954 EDENI
-1966 FINVNIPE
+1966 FIDINIPE
-1974 YAKDSKDCFNR
+1974 VDNINTSCFTR
-1985 FS
+1985 FSEI

>member
-9 YNIEQDIDIET
+9 YNIDQDIDIEPI
-20 VKGIQFSLL
+20 KGIQFSLL

-40 EVTKTDTYAG
+40 EITKTDTYAG

-86 GHIVLETPL
+86 GHIVLETPVY
-95 FHIMFYDVTRKLM
+95 HIMFYDIARKLL
-108 KCMCFHCSKLIIS
+108 KCVCFHCSKLIVS
-121 EDTTDKHFKEEI
+121 ENTTDKNFKDEI
-133 TRIKGIKNN
+133 TRIKNIKNN
-142 LKRFEGYVK
+142 LKRFEAYVK
-151 FITNVQSKYK
+151 FITTIQSKYK
-161 NGGICGFDGS
+161 NGGVCGFDGC
-171 TGCENKLHY
+171 TGCNNKLHF

-193 MEDKVKGEVEIT
+193 MEDKEKKEIEVT

-210 KVFSR
+210 KVFKR
-215 LSDKDIEL
+215 LSDTDIEL

-276 FYKEKKER
+276 FYKEKKESKK
-284 NFNTDILKNSALILQ
+284 NIEILKNSALILQ

-382 NANNIEKVKQLIL
+382 NEQNIENVKQLIL
-395 NGPDVWPGA
+395 NGPDKWPGA
-404 KYIHKAGKNG
+404 KYIHKNN
-414 IIMNIKYCNLG
+414 ITINIKYCNLG
-425 EMADNLQY
+425 EVAEKLQY

-442 DDDYVLFNRQP
+442 DNDYVLFNRQP

-462 HRAKIMPF
+462 HRAKVMPF

-503 NELKDLAY
+503 TELKDLAY

-516 ISQKDGVPI
+516 ISQKDGIPI
-525 IGMVQDVLLGSY
+525 IGMVQDVLLGAY
-537 RISDDK
+537 RISDDSVK
-543 VRLDAKAVANLQMV
+543 IDPKTVANLQMV
-557 NSMFSGNLPSNT
+557 NSMFDGNFSIPSNGF
-569 KEYTGKEIYS
+569 YTGKEVYS

-588 KVKKFEVINSVIK
+588 KVKKFEVINSKIK
-601 AGKLDKHSF
+601 SGKLDKHSF
-610 KALSSGLIP
+610 KSLSSGLIP
-619 LIYHDYGPT
+619 VIYHDYGAS

-658 MEVDPKIAVK
+658 MDKDSKESVK
-668 DVIKTHKDQAIKLL
+668 EAIKAKKEEAIQLL
-682 DDFRSGIEK
+682 DKFRNRKIV

-707 NIVNKL
+707 NILNQL
-713 NKEVE
+713 NKNVE
-718 NICMQTLSDDT
+718 EICTDTLKDDT

-739 SKGKISN
+739 SKGKSSN

-769 GRTLPHYTKYDDG
+769 GRTLPHYCKYDDG

-819 SVTGDTPILI
+819 SVTGDTPIII
-829 IENGYTKYINIGE
+829 IENGETKYINIGE

-853 KTLVEQF
+853 KTNIEYY
-860 GPEDANMEML
+860 GPDQANMEL
-870 GLFEN
+870 LKLN
-875 EAYIPTCYHDGKVI
+875 EKVFIPTCDEDGKTTWSILTTV
-889 WGKMTNVSRHDSGDI
+889 TRHDPGEILHKINTRSGREVIVTSSKSMLVLRDNKYIEVSPKDMKVGDI
-904 LYEIVTKSGRKVKVT
+904 
-919 KSKSLIIWNADKQE
+919 
-933 FVSMETDKVKIGD
+933 
-946 AVPVS
+946 VP
-951 TILPAPPV
+951 TILDMPKPPIEI
-959 SLKPYI
+959 SYI
-965 KMSKYF
+965 EMNKYF
-971 DKKTT
+971 PKNEYIYGTDFHK
-976 IFSRDLFRAK
+976 A
-986 KMICD
+986 
-991 KKQLP
+991 KQLMENAMEGRSKIP
-996 GDWYE
+996 PKWWE
-1001 DNNGTVFT
+1001 NNNGKEFT
-1009 LPYPNQKALR
+1009 LPYQSKAR
-1019 RTLNESSE
+1019 FQRVNSGRSNIENIKTGCFYPYGASREHGHMPEYFKLNYE
-1027 KIGLMHPNCVYSFY
+1027 
-1041 GVKITAHIP
+1041 
-1050 DKFQLDS
+1050 
-1057 DNGIFIGLFLADGN
+1057 NGIFIGLYLADGC
-1071 ARTKQGDIC
+1071 THWDSGTIS
-1080 ITKKETGVVNFVKYW
+1080 ITKEEQGVKDFVKKW
-1095 FEKFDI
+1095 FSNQGFKYQERIRETPLGKITQLNGYTRYYCEFFD
-1101 NYRIDDRERKSSYDT
+1101 
-1116 YSVVGYSSI
+1116 
-1125 LANFLEKI
+1125 KI
-1133 LSHGA
+1133 MGHGA
-1138 EHKYVPD
+1138 SYKHIPS
-1145 FAMTAPI
+1145 FAYTAPD
-1152 EFAKGIISGYFSGD
+1152 EFVIGLLNGYFSGD
-1166 GSIDT
+1166 GSVNK
-1171 NTKTIRAGSISEKLI
+1171 NTISASSASKELMTGI
-1186 QTLSNLCARVGIFG
+1186 MHLCSRFGIFG
-1200 KISKVNPTIENRGE
+1200 KISTHQMSENNLGTE
-1214 DSKSYKTS
+1214 NI
-1222 KPSYVFYIRAK
+1222 KPSYRINISAQWFV
-1233 WAIKFK
+1233 KFRDTVSPL
-1239 EEIILVNEEKQEKLL
+1239 INNLKQVKL
-1254 SLDIKQIEH
+1254 
-1263 MNFPTH
+1263 
-1269 NDVVLD
+1269 NDVVINNDHRYYKPFNNTIMD
-1275 KIVEINIIP
+1275 KIISIEPINP
-1284 QEIVMSTYP
+1284 EEKYKKV
-1293 KAYDVTVPETG
+1293 YDVTVPDT
-1304 LFSTGHLVH
+1304 LNFNI
-1313 VANTSDT
+1313 ANNLTLRDTSDT

-1361 AKVETQELPVIS
+1361 SKVEKQDIPIME
-1373 MTPVEMVNNYL
+1373 MTTFEMVENYL
-1384 LRKEDELDVYMLKTT
+1384 LRKEDELNVYLLKDAMKNINFTR
-1399 VDKIKKST
+1399 
-1407 YDKLNKLFEEICQD
+1407 LNKLFDDIITDRNEI
-1421 KDELITKVFD
+1421 ITNVFN
-1431 GAMKTDILYPIPF
+1431 GYMKEFILHPIPF
-1444 KRILIDAKTKL
+1444 KRILLDAKSKL

-1463 KTDLDPEYVLEKITW
+1463 KSDLNPNYILDKLDWIKT
-1478 VKNNLIIGSEACL
+1478 NLILGESSSL
-1491 FFKIL
+1491 FFRFL
-1496 VNTYLNPKQMIVHY
+1496 VNTYLNPKQIIVHY
-1510 GFMKSIFNYIIEKVT
+1510 GFMKSIFDYVIDRIT
-1525 KYFKQSVAHPG
+1525 KYFKQSIAHPG

-1591 MFIHLK
+1591 VFIHLK
-1597 DDISKIDIINKI
+1597 DDISKTDPTNTEITSKEKKHAI
-1609 VPDEIVEECKKNS
+1609 VK
-1622 INVKTNIE
+1622 NVKNNIE

-1645 DEGTLTNIED
+1645 DDNTLTGIDD
-1655 DKEFVSMYNLFSS
+1655 DKEFVSIYNLFSNDLPNKS
-1668 ETTEETSNLVLRLL
+1668 KLVLRLL
-1682 IDKEKLL
+1682 IDKEKMI

-1695 IDLYTQIIMNYSKY
+1695 IDLYTQIYNNYNKY
-1709 ITCVFSDDNSD
+1709 INCIYSDDNAE
-1720 QLIMRIKL
+1720 QLIMRINL
-1728 DITSPHIYTLCQSE
+1728 DIESPYLVTLCNTE

-1756 YNMLVKGVKGIKKVS
+1756 YNMLIKGIKGIKKVS
-1771 LKSTRKA
+1771 LKETTQQ
-1778 EYDIMEHNFKD
+1778 EYDIDENCFKK
-1789 VIRWSLNTD
+1789 ISRWSLNTD
-1798 GTNMKA
+1798 GTNMKM
-1804 LFKDINVVYEKSR
+1804 LFRDINIVYEKTF

-1825 TTLGIEAARKALVLE
+1825 NTLGIEAARKALIIE
-1840 LDNVIGEGAINYRH
+1840 LDSVIGEGTINYRH
-1854 VSLLVDTMTNRG
+1854 ISLLVDTMTNRG

-1918 HKPPCG
+1918 HKAPCG
-1924 TGDFDII
+1924 TGDFDVI
-1931 IDEDKYTE
+1931 IDEDKYID
-1939 IMKDIV
+1939 IMKNV
-1945 ISKNDINTI
+1945 IIQKNEITPILENQ
-1954 IEDPDGEEENDI
+1954 EDENI
-1966 FINVNIPE
+1966 FIDINIPE
-1974 YAKDSKDCFNR
+1974 VDNINTSCFTR
-1985 FS
+1985 FSEI